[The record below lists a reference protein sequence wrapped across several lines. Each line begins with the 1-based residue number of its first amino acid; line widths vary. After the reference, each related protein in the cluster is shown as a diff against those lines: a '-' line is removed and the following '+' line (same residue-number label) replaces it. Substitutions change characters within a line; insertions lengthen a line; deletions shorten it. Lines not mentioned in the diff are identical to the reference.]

1 MSQNNPFTI
10 NQVKPKFK
18 SAAIHYITDKKIQGT
33 KALAL
38 SKIALTLIFLTFLF
52 LVIFSNQQANAD
64 CIVDG
69 VQFDIGG
76 RAGSGVTAVDRGNPI
91 TRTEIIGWDTTGDD
105 VSTCDVSH
113 LTNLYT
119 AFHGK
124 SSFNQDISS
133 WDTSNVQV
141 MNFIFSNASS
151 FNQDISSW
159 DVSNVQRMYGMF
171 QYASSFNQNI
181 GSWNTSSVTDMQYMF
196 YNATSF
202 NQNIGSWDT
211 SSVNT
216 MKAMFTSASSFNQ
229 NIGSWN
235 TSNVTLMHTMFM
247 LATSFNQNI
256 GSWNTSKVTDMT
268 GMFRSASSFNQD
280 IFNWDVS
287 NVTDNDIYA
296 SSYTMF
302 YGATQ
307 MISTYSDIISSSG
320 QLSENA
326 FNASPTLSSSTPADN
341 ASNVAR
347 DANIVLNFSE
357 NVTVQTGNITIKKT
371 TDNTI
376 FETISVAGGQVTGT
390 GTSQIT
396 INPSSNFDANTGY
409 YVLIAASAFDDA
421 DGGSYAGISSTTS
434 LNFTSTNVLPT
445 LSSSTPADDATS
457 VAIDTNIVLN
467 FSENVTAQSGNIIIY
482 KTDGST
488 VETID
493 VAGGQVTGTG
503 TSQITINPS
512 SNFDANTGYYVLIAA
527 SAFDDADG
535 GSYAGISST
544 TSLNFTSAN
553 VLPTLSSSTPA
564 DNATNVIKD
573 GTIVLNF
580 SENVVVGSGNI
591 TIKIASSDVSIETI
605 EVNNP
610 EVTGSGTSQITID
623 PQTNWGQNTEY
634 YVLID
639 GTAFVDAS
647 GGSYAGISS
656 TTALTFTV
664 ANDAPILNTSVP
676 ANNATS
682 VALDANIVLNFSE
695 NVTVQTGNI
704 IIKKTTD
711 NTIFETISVAD
722 TTKVTGTGT
731 NQITINPSSD
741 FVLNTDYYVLIDGT
755 AFDDANS
762 GSYAGI
768 GSTTALTFT
777 SFANVLP
784 TLTSS
789 TPADDATNVA
799 RDANIV
805 LNFSEN
811 VTVQTGNIIIK
822 KTTDNTIFETIDVAG
837 SKVTGTGTSQITI
850 NPSSNFEAE
859 TGYYVLIASTAFDD
873 TGSGSYAGISSTTA
887 LSFSVE
893 NMVDPTTDKDTTGSI
908 DTQSTQI
915 QSTFIKSIS
924 TVSTRLSYLRQN
936 RSRDNFAKNNI
947 KLEGGNVMLTSLV
960 KTISNSSTASP
971 KLNLTKL
978 IPDNWSPW
986 SEGSISLSK
995 IKNNSSEIES
1005 QSLAFGFDRKL
1016 NNNNLLGFA
1025 IQYGQSDTDV
1035 GTSGTGI
1042 DSKNYNLSLYQ
1053 TRPLNDDNFIEG
1065 LIGVGIIEKDLT
1077 RKSGSNTLTGS
1088 RDGAQIFGSINY
1100 GKTIDKGDFNLTP
1113 IARVDL
1119 GYTELDAYTETGTD
1133 ALSYDKQTV
1142 ESGMV
1147 SLGLEFNDIIKFSNS
1162 SFKPF
1167 GLVEYGLDFSNS
1179 SDVQMNYVSD
1189 TSTTYTYTQSVNS
1202 THLLTS
1208 EVGFNYEALENLNI
1222 KTSYKRIQGNEN
1234 EHIDTVKFAF
1244 KFKSRRETEYA
1255 MSLDGNEDFKTGF
1268 DITKNINGFD
1278 LNFNAN
1284 QSFNETFDREAKVSL
1299 SSVF

>member
-76 RAGSGVTAVDRGNPI
+76 RAGSGVTAVDRSNPI
-91 TRTEIIGWDTTGDD
+91 TLAEIKQWDTTGDD

-113 LTNLYT
+113 LEELQR
-119 AFHGK
+119 AFQHQN
-124 SSFNQDISS
+124 SFNQDIGS
-133 WDTSNVQV
+133 WDTSSVVNMQE
-141 MNFIFSNASS
+141 
-151 FNQDISSW
+151 
-159 DVSNVQRMYGMF
+159 MF
-171 QYASSFNQNI
+171 
-181 GSWNTSSVTDMQYMF
+181 G
-196 YNATSF
+196 NATSF
-202 NQNIGSWDT
+202 NQNISGWDTSSLSSTASMFGNATSFNQNISGWDT
-211 SSVNT
+211 SSVVN
-216 MKAMFTSASSFNQ
+216 MNYMFYGASSFNQ
-229 NIGSWN
+229 NIFIWDIS
-235 TSNVTLMHTMFM
+235 SVTKYSAVFNF
-247 LATSFNQNI
+247 ATE
-256 GSWNTSKVTDMT
+256 
-268 GMFRSASSFNQD
+268 
-280 IFNWDVS
+280 
-287 NVTDNDIYA
+287 
-296 SSYTMF
+296 
-302 YGATQ
+302 
-307 MISTYSDIISSSG
+307 MISTYSNFISSDGQIISLDAFSS
-320 QLSENA
+320 
-326 FNASPTLSSSTPADN
+326 SPTLSSSTPADN
-341 ASNVAR
+341 ATNVAL

-357 NVTVQTGNITIKKT
+357 NVTAQSGNITIKKT
-371 TDNTI
+371 SDNSI
-376 FETISVAGGQVTGT
+376 IETISVAGGQVTGT

-527 SAFDDADG
+527 SAFDDANS
-535 GSYAGISST
+535 GSYAGIGST
-544 TSLNFTSAN
+544 TALTFTSAN

-695 NVTVQTGNI
+695 NVTAQSGNI
-704 IIKKTTD
+704 IIKKAD

-960 KTISNSSTASP
+960 KTISNSNTTSP

-1025 IQYGQSDTDV
+1025 IQYGQSDTDI

-1255 MSLDGNEDFKTGF
+1255 MSLDGNEDFKAGF
-1268 DITKNINGFD
+1268 DISKNINGFD
-1278 LNFNAN
+1278 LKFNAN
-1284 QSFNETFDREAKVSL
+1284 QSFNETSDREAKVSL

>member
-18 SAAIHYITDKKIQGT
+18 SKAIHYIIDKEIKGA
-33 KALAL
+33 KALVL
-38 SKIALTLIFLTFLF
+38 SKIALTVIFLTFLF
-52 LVIFSNQQANAD
+52 LLIFSNQQANAG
-64 CIVDG
+64 CTVG
-69 VQFDIGG
+69 GNQYNIGG
-76 RAGSGVTAVDRGNPI
+76 RAGSGVTAVVQANGYINLARLQSWGLHTP
-91 TRTEIIGWDTTGDD
+91 DTDD
-105 VSTCDVSH
+105 VSTCDVSQITS
-113 LTNLYT
+113 LWGAFRNYPGERT
-119 AFHGK
+119 AN
-124 SSFNQDISS
+124 FNDDIG
-133 WDTSNVQV
+133 
-141 MNFIFSNASS
+141 
-151 FNQDISSW
+151 SW
-159 DVSNVQRMYGMF
+159 DVSNVTNMVMAF
-171 QYASSFNQNI
+171 QGASSFNPDI
-181 GSWNTSSVTDMQYMF
+181 SG
-196 YNATSF
+196 
-202 NQNIGSWDT
+202 WD
-211 SSVNT
+211 
-216 MKAMFTSASSFNQ
+216 
-229 NIGSWN
+229 
-235 TSNVTLMHTMFM
+235 TSNVTTMEYAFDN
-247 LATSFNQNI
+247 ASVFNSNI
-256 GSWNTSKVTDMT
+256 GS
-268 GMFRSASSFNQD
+268 
-280 IFNWDVS
+280 WDVS
-287 NVTDNDIYA
+287 NVTNFEKTFYRAFAFNGNISGWDTGSATNMKRMFTGHYGTTSAFNQDIWGWDISNVTDMYQ
-296 SSYTMF
+296 MF
-302 YGATQ
+302 YYAQGMLAAYPDKLNSNY
-307 MISTYSDIISSSG
+307 IVSSD
-320 QLSENA
+320 A
-326 FNASPTLSSSTPADN
+326 FNAS
-341 ASNVAR
+341 
-347 DANIVLNFSE
+347 
-357 NVTVQTGNITIKKT
+357 
-371 TDNTI
+371 
-376 FETISVAGGQVTGT
+376 
-390 GTSQIT
+390 
-396 INPSSNFDANTGY
+396 
-409 YVLIAASAFDDA
+409 
-421 DGGSYAGISSTTS
+421 
-434 LNFTSTNVLPT
+434 
-445 LSSSTPADDATS
+445 
-457 VAIDTNIVLN
+457 
-467 FSENVTAQSGNIIIY
+467 
-482 KTDGST
+482 
-488 VETID
+488 
-493 VAGGQVTGTG
+493 
-503 TSQITINPS
+503 
-512 SNFDANTGYYVLIAA
+512 
-527 SAFDDADG
+527 
-535 GSYAGISST
+535 
-544 TSLNFTSAN
+544 
-553 VLPTLSSSTPA
+553 PTLSSSTPA

-580 SENVVVGSGNI
+580 SKNVVVGSGNI
-591 TIKIASSDVSIETI
+591 TIKIASSGVSIETI

-623 PQTNWGQNTEY
+623 PQTNWVQNIEY

-639 GTAFVDAS
+639 ATAFDDTS
-647 GGSYAGISS
+647 GNSYEGISS

-664 ANDAPILNTSVP
+664 ANDTPILSTSVP

-695 NVTVQTGNI
+695 NVTAQSGNI
-704 IIKKTTD
+704 TIKKAD

-755 AFDDANS
+755 AFDDS
-762 GSYAGI
+762 SGGSYAGI
-768 GSTTALTFT
+768 GSATALTFT

-784 TLTSS
+784 TLSSS
-789 TPADDATNVA
+789 TPADDAPNVA

-811 VTVQTGNIIIK
+811 VTVQTGNITIK

-837 SKVTGTGTSQITI
+837 GQVTGTGTSQITI
-850 NPSSNFEAE
+850 NPSSNFDAE
-859 TGYYVLIASTAFDD
+859 TEYYVLIDGTAFDD

-893 NMVDPTTDKDTTGSI
+893 SMVDPTTDKDTTGSI
-908 DTQSTQI
+908 DAQSTQI

-936 RSRDNFAKNNI
+936 RSNDNFAKNNI

-960 KTISNSSTASP
+960 KTISNSNTASP

-1025 IQYGQSDTDV
+1025 IQYGQSDTDI

-1113 IARVDL
+1113 IARIDL

-1147 SLGLEFNDIIKFSNS
+1147 SLGLEFNDIINFSNS

-1255 MSLDGNEDFKTGF
+1255 MSLDGNEDLKTGF
-1268 DITKNINGFD
+1268 DISKNINGFD

>member
-1 MSQNNPFTI
+1 MKKLINNYSVSFLKKILIIFKINLLVITLFTSSAQAQVISVSTSSTVTI
-10 NQVKPKFK
+10 N
-18 SAAIHYITDKKIQGT
+18 
-33 KALAL
+33 
-38 SKIALTLIFLTFLF
+38 
-52 LVIFSNQQANAD
+52 SNEDFVVN
-64 CIVDG
+64 
-69 VQFDIGG
+69 
-76 RAGSGVTAVDRGNPI
+76 SGVTLSNTTSTANAGSSGSSIALNNFTNNGTMQGSDTGGNIMSAFNSSVKTTFINNGVMRGKDGINFYSSVDLTNNASKSIQGNDRAI
-91 TRTEIIGWDTTGDD
+91 HFLSGSTGTDLTNNGSIQGNYSSIKVYSGTTINSLTNGSTGTIGGTGCNNIIGIELLGTITT
-105 VSTCDVSH
+105 
-113 LTNLYT
+113 LTNNGSIRNCRSDIAAINGSSATITTLKNYGT
-119 AFHGK
+119 INNSNSSKSIAGTTVTNLHNSQSNFKFSGNLPSNYYIFIDGSNTGK
-124 SSFNQDISS
+124 ITFSSFGS
-133 WDTSNVQV
+133 TSLV
-141 MNFIFSNASS
+141 FGI
-151 FNQDISSW
+151 DP
-159 DVSNVQRMYGMF
+159 
-171 QYASSFNQNI
+171 
-181 GSWNTSSVTDMQYMF
+181 TS
-196 YNATSF
+196 
-202 NQNIGSWDT
+202 
-211 SSVNT
+211 
-216 MKAMFTSASSFNQ
+216 
-229 NIGSWN
+229 
-235 TSNVTLMHTMFM
+235 TL
-247 LATSFNQNI
+247 S
-256 GSWNTSKVTDMT
+256 T
-268 GMFRSASSFNQD
+268 G
-280 IFNWDVS
+280 
-287 NVTDNDIYA
+287 
-296 SSYTMF
+296 
-302 YGATQ
+302 
-307 MISTYSDIISSSG
+307 TYSAVVNGISSSNISSG
-320 QLSENA
+320 TSGTFGGKNWVLTNSSGTQWDLVVTDTTN
-326 FNASPTLSSSTPADN
+326 PTLSS
-341 ASNVAR
+341 
-347 DANIVLNFSE
+347 
-357 NVTVQTGNITIKKT
+357 
-371 TDNTI
+371 
-376 FETISVAGGQVTGT
+376 
-390 GTSQIT
+390 TS
-396 INPSSNFDANTGY
+396 
-409 YVLIAASAFDDA
+409 
-421 DGGSYAGISSTTS
+421 
-434 LNFTSTNVLPT
+434 
-445 LSSSTPADDATS
+445 PADD
-457 VAIDTNIVLN
+457 
-467 FSENVTAQSGNIIIY
+467 
-482 KTDGST
+482 
-488 VETID
+488 
-493 VAGGQVTGTG
+493 
-503 TSQITINPS
+503 
-512 SNFDANTGYYVLIAA
+512 
-527 SAFDDADG
+527 
-535 GSYAGISST
+535 
-544 TSLNFTSAN
+544 
-553 VLPTLSSSTPA
+553 
-564 DNATNVIKD
+564 ATNVIKD

-610 EVTGSGTSQITID
+610 EVTGSGTSQITIN

-639 GTAFVDAS
+639 GTAFDDAS
-647 GGSYAGISS
+647 GNSYAGISS
-656 TTALTFTV
+656 KTALTFTV
-664 ANDAPILNTSVP
+664 ANDTPISTSSVP

-695 NVTVQTGNI
+695 NVTAQSGNI
-704 IIKKTTD
+704 TIYETDGSTVETISVTDTDKVSGSGSSQITINPSSSFDSTDTGYYVLIAGSAFDDADGGSYAGISSTTALTFTSSAYALPTLSSSTPADNASNVARDANIVLNFSENVTAQSGNITIKKAD

-762 GSYAGI
+762 VSYAGI
-768 GSTTALTFT
+768 GSTTAL
-777 SFANVLP
+777 
-784 TLTSS
+784 
-789 TPADDATNVA
+789 
-799 RDANIV
+799 
-805 LNFSEN
+805 
-811 VTVQTGNIIIK
+811 
-822 KTTDNTIFETIDVAG
+822 
-837 SKVTGTGTSQITI
+837 
-850 NPSSNFEAE
+850 
-859 TGYYVLIASTAFDD
+859 
-873 TGSGSYAGISSTTA
+873 
-887 LSFSVE
+887 SFSVE
-893 NMVDPTTDKDTTGSI
+893 SMVDPTTDKDTTGSI
-908 DTQSTQI
+908 DAQSSQI

-936 RSRDNFAKNNI
+936 RSNDNFAKNNI

-960 KTISNSSTASP
+960 KAISSSSTASP

-986 SEGSISLSK
+986 SEGSISLLK

-1035 GTSGTGI
+1035 GTNGTGI

-1142 ESGMV
+1142 ESGRV

-1189 TSTTYTYTQSVNS
+1189 TSTTYTYTQTVNS

-1268 DITKNINGFD
+1268 DITKNINGLN

>member
-1 MSQNNPFTI
+1 MSQNNPFAI

-18 SAAIHYITDKKIQGT
+18 SKAIHYITDKEIKGA
-33 KALAL
+33 KALVL
-38 SKIALTLIFLTFLF
+38 SKVALTVIFLTFLF
-52 LVIFSNQQANAD
+52 LLIFSNQQANAD
-64 CIVDG
+64 CIIDG
-69 VQFDIGG
+69 VQYDIGG
-76 RAGSGVTAVDRGNPI
+76 RAGSGVTAVDHSRPI
-91 TRTEIIGWDTTGDD
+91 HLDAFSGWDTIGDD

-113 LTNLYT
+113 MTNLRG
-119 AFHGK
+119 AFHNK
-124 SSFNQDISS
+124 TSFNQDISS
-133 WDTSNVQV
+133 WDTGSARNMSN
-141 MNFIFSNASS
+141 MFYNNDS
-151 FNQDISSW
+151 FNQDISGW
-159 DVSNVQRMYGMF
+159 D
-171 QYASSFNQNI
+171 
-181 GSWNTSSVTDMQYMF
+181 TSSVTNISYMF
-196 YNATSF
+196 NDATAF
-202 NQNIGSWDT
+202 NQDINGWDTSSVTNISYMFSGATAFNGDISSWDT
-211 SSVNT
+211 SS
-216 MKAMFTSASSFNQ
+216 AMNMSYMFNGATAFNQ
-229 NIGSWN
+229 NISGWD
-235 TSNVTLMHTMFM
+235 TSS
-247 LATSFNQNI
+247 ATTFRY
-256 GSWNTSKVTDMT
+256 
-268 GMFRSASSFNQD
+268 MFRSASSFNQD
-280 IFNWDVS
+280 IFSWDTS
-287 NVTDNDIYA
+287 SVT
-296 SSYTMF
+296 TFVKMF
-302 YGATQ
+302 WNATA
-307 MISTYSDIISSSG
+307 MASTYSNISGSSG
-320 QLSENA
+320 ESYENL
-326 FNASPTLSSSTPADN
+326 FD
-341 ASNVAR
+341 
-347 DANIVLNFSE
+347 
-357 NVTVQTGNITIKKT
+357 
-371 TDNTI
+371 
-376 FETISVAGGQVTGT
+376 
-390 GTSQIT
+390 TS
-396 INPSSNFDANTGY
+396 
-409 YVLIAASAFDDA
+409 
-421 DGGSYAGISSTTS
+421 
-434 LNFTSTNVLPT
+434 
-445 LSSSTPADDATS
+445 
-457 VAIDTNIVLN
+457 
-467 FSENVTAQSGNIIIY
+467 
-482 KTDGST
+482 
-488 VETID
+488 
-493 VAGGQVTGTG
+493 
-503 TSQITINPS
+503 
-512 SNFDANTGYYVLIAA
+512 
-527 SAFDDADG
+527 
-535 GSYAGISST
+535 
-544 TSLNFTSAN
+544 
-553 VLPTLSSSTPA
+553 PTLSSSTPA

-580 SENVVVGSGNI
+580 SKNVVVGSGNI

-664 ANDAPILNTSVP
+664 ANDTPILSTSVP

-695 NVTVQTGNI
+695 NVTAQSGNI
-704 IIKKTTD
+704 TIKKAD

-755 AFDDANS
+755 AFDDS
-762 GSYAGI
+762 SGGSYAGI
-768 GSTTALTFT
+768 GSATALTFT

-784 TLTSS
+784 TLSSS
-789 TPADDATNVA
+789 TPADDAPNVA

-811 VTVQTGNIIIK
+811 VTVQTGNITIK

-850 NPSSNFEAE
+850 NPSSNFDAE
-859 TGYYVLIASTAFDD
+859 TEYYVLIDGTAFDD

-893 NMVDPTTDKDTTGSI
+893 SMVDPTTDKDTTGSI

-936 RSRDNFAKNNI
+936 RSKDNFAKNNI

-960 KTISNSSTASP
+960 KTISNSNTTSP

-1035 GTSGTGI
+1035 GTNGTGI

-1147 SLGLEFNDIIKFSNS
+1147 SLGLEFNDIINFSNS

-1255 MSLDGNEDFKTGF
+1255 MSLDGSEDLKTGF
-1268 DITKNINGFD
+1268 DISKNINGFD

-1284 QSFNETFDREAKVSL
+1284 QSFNETSDREAKVSL

>member
-1 MSQNNPFTI
+1 MNKINSINIFVSTI
-10 NQVKPKFK
+10 
-18 SAAIHYITDKKIQGT
+18 KK
-33 KALAL
+33 KL
-38 SKIALTLIFLTFLF
+38 LIFFIIQLF
-52 LVIFSNQQANAD
+52 IVNFYSVLYAQTITSNQTSTVNAE
-64 CIVDG
+64 
-69 VQFDIGG
+69 
-76 RAGSGVTAVDRGNPI
+76 AGDFIINSGVTISSGGTPAVNVTGVNVPNFTNNGTITAGNNSALNFTSLSSGAAI
-91 TRTEIIGWDTTGDD
+91 TNNGSMSGKDTIKILSRSAITNSSTGSITAT
-105 VSTCDVSH
+105 STAISFLSSSAGSTLVLNNTLSSSGH
-113 LTNLYT
+113 GLYFSSSGTIPSITIASGATITANYGITIKSGSTITLLTNNGTIAGGWFGIGMEGGAITTLKNLGTITSSSSRAQIYGGYSATITNFTNSQKDLEYGDSLPTNYTTLISSSSSYGSIIHYSGTAGST
-119 AFHGK
+119 AFTI
-124 SSFNQDISS
+124 D
-133 WDTSNVQV
+133 
-141 MNFIFSNASS
+141 A
-151 FNQDISSW
+151 
-159 DVSNVQRMYGMF
+159 
-171 QYASSFNQNI
+171 
-181 GSWNTSSVTDMQYMF
+181 TSSVTNNTRYSSMF
-196 YNATSF
+196 SNLTLSNISDATETGTFGGLSWALEENCSGGLDLVVGSVTSLVCPELSSSSPADDATNVALDANIVLNFNKSVVRQSGNITIKKTSDNSTVETISVADTDKVSGSGSSQITINPSSNFDASTGYYVLIASTAFDDTDGGSYAGITSTTALSF
-202 NQNIGSWDT
+202 T
-211 SSVNT
+211 SS
-216 MKAMFTSASSFNQ
+216 
-229 NIGSWN
+229 
-235 TSNVTLMHTMFM
+235 SNVL
-247 LATSFNQNI
+247 
-256 GSWNTSKVTDMT
+256 
-268 GMFRSASSFNQD
+268 
-280 IFNWDVS
+280 
-287 NVTDNDIYA
+287 
-296 SSYTMF
+296 
-302 YGATQ
+302 
-307 MISTYSDIISSSG
+307 
-320 QLSENA
+320 
-326 FNASPTLSSSTPADN
+326 PTLSSSTPADD
-341 ASNVAR
+341 ATNVAL

-357 NVTVQTGNITIKKT
+357 NVTAQSGNITIYKT
-371 TDNTI
+371 NGTTV
-376 FETISVAGGQVTGT
+376 EAISVADTDKVSGSGS
-390 GTSQIT
+390 SQIT

-409 YVLIAASAFDDA
+409 YVLIASTAFDD
-421 DGGSYAGISSTTS
+421 
-434 LNFTSTNVLPT
+434 V
-445 LSSSTPADDATS
+445 
-457 VAIDTNIVLN
+457 
-467 FSENVTAQSGNIIIY
+467 
-482 KTDGST
+482 
-488 VETID
+488 
-493 VAGGQVTGTG
+493 
-503 TSQITINPS
+503 
-512 SNFDANTGYYVLIAA
+512 
-527 SAFDDADG
+527 
-535 GSYAGISST
+535 
-544 TSLNFTSAN
+544 
-553 VLPTLSSSTPA
+553 
-564 DNATNVIKD
+564 
-573 GTIVLNF
+573 
-580 SENVVVGSGNI
+580 
-591 TIKIASSDVSIETI
+591 
-605 EVNNP
+605 
-610 EVTGSGTSQITID
+610 
-623 PQTNWGQNTEY
+623 
-634 YVLID
+634 
-639 GTAFVDAS
+639 S

-656 TTALTFTV
+656 TTALTFT
-664 ANDAPILNTSVP
+664 
-676 ANNATS
+676 
-682 VALDANIVLNFSE
+682 
-695 NVTVQTGNI
+695 
-704 IIKKTTD
+704 
-711 NTIFETISVAD
+711 
-722 TTKVTGTGT
+722 
-731 NQITINPSSD
+731 
-741 FVLNTDYYVLIDGT
+741 
-755 AFDDANS
+755 
-762 GSYAGI
+762 
-768 GSTTALTFT
+768 
-777 SFANVLP
+777 SFPNVLP
-784 TLTSS
+784 TLSSS

-811 VTVQTGNIIIK
+811 VIVQTGNITIK

-893 NMVDPTTDKDTTGSI
+893 SMVDPTTDKDTTGSI
-908 DTQSTQI
+908 DAQSSQI

-947 KLEGGNVMLTSLV
+947 KLERDNVMLTSLV
-960 KTISNSSTASP
+960 KAISSSSTASP

-995 IKNNSSEIES
+995 IGKNSSEIES

-1035 GTSGTGI
+1035 GTNGTGI

-1147 SLGLEFNDIIKFSNS
+1147 SLGLEFNNIIKFSNS

-1179 SDVQMNYVSD
+1179 SDVKMNYVSD

-1255 MSLDGNEDFKTGF
+1255 MSLDGNEDLKTGF
-1268 DITKNINGFD
+1268 DITKNING
-1278 LNFNAN
+1278 LNLSFNAN

>member
-33 KALAL
+33 KAMAL

-76 RAGSGVTAVDRGNPI
+76 RAGSGVTAVDRSNPI
-91 TRTEIIGWDTTGDD
+91 TLAEIKQWDTTGDD

-113 LTNLYT
+113 LEELQR
-119 AFHGK
+119 AFQHQN
-124 SSFNQDISS
+124 SFNQDIGS
-133 WDTSNVQV
+133 WDTSSVVNMQE
-141 MNFIFSNASS
+141 
-151 FNQDISSW
+151 
-159 DVSNVQRMYGMF
+159 MF
-171 QYASSFNQNI
+171 
-181 GSWNTSSVTDMQYMF
+181 G
-196 YNATSF
+196 NATSF
-202 NQNIGSWDT
+202 NQNISGWDTSSLSSTASMFGNATSFNQNISGWDT
-211 SSVNT
+211 SSVVN
-216 MKAMFTSASSFNQ
+216 MNYMFYGASSFNQ
-229 NIGSWN
+229 NIFIWDIS
-235 TSNVTLMHTMFM
+235 SVTKYSAVFNF
-247 LATSFNQNI
+247 ATE
-256 GSWNTSKVTDMT
+256 
-268 GMFRSASSFNQD
+268 
-280 IFNWDVS
+280 
-287 NVTDNDIYA
+287 
-296 SSYTMF
+296 
-302 YGATQ
+302 
-307 MISTYSDIISSSG
+307 MISTYSNFISSDGQIISLDAFSS
-320 QLSENA
+320 
-326 FNASPTLSSSTPADN
+326 SPTLSSSTPADN
-341 ASNVAR
+341 ATNVAL

-357 NVTVQTGNITIKKT
+357 NVTAQSGNITIKKT
-371 TDNTI
+371 SDNSI
-376 FETISVAGGQVTGT
+376 IETISVAGGQVTGT

-512 SNFDANTGYYVLIAA
+512 SNFEA
-527 SAFDDADG
+527 
-535 GSYAGISST
+535 
-544 TSLNFTSAN
+544 
-553 VLPTLSSSTPA
+553 
-564 DNATNVIKD
+564 
-573 GTIVLNF
+573 
-580 SENVVVGSGNI
+580 E
-591 TIKIASSDVSIETI
+591 
-605 EVNNP
+605 
-610 EVTGSGTSQITID
+610 
-623 PQTNWGQNTEY
+623 TEY

-639 GTAFVDAS
+639 G
-647 GGSYAGISS
+647 
-656 TTALTFTV
+656 
-664 ANDAPILNTSVP
+664 
-676 ANNATS
+676 
-682 VALDANIVLNFSE
+682 
-695 NVTVQTGNI
+695 
-704 IIKKTTD
+704 
-711 NTIFETISVAD
+711 
-722 TTKVTGTGT
+722 
-731 NQITINPSSD
+731 
-741 FVLNTDYYVLIDGT
+741 
-755 AFDDANS
+755 
-762 GSYAGI
+762 
-768 GSTTALTFT
+768 
-777 SFANVLP
+777 
-784 TLTSS
+784 
-789 TPADDATNVA
+789 
-799 RDANIV
+799 
-805 LNFSEN
+805 
-811 VTVQTGNIIIK
+811 
-822 KTTDNTIFETIDVAG
+822 
-837 SKVTGTGTSQITI
+837 
-850 NPSSNFEAE
+850 
-859 TGYYVLIASTAFDD
+859 TAFDD

-893 NMVDPTTDKDTTGSI
+893 SMVDPTTDKDTTGSI
-908 DTQSTQI
+908 DAQSTQI

-960 KTISNSSTASP
+960 KTISNSNTISP

-1025 IQYGQSDTDV
+1025 IQYGQSDTDI

-1077 RKSGSNTLTGS
+1077 RISGDNTLTGS
-1088 RDGAQIFGSINY
+1088 RKGAQIFGSINY

-1119 GYTELDAYTETGTD
+1119 GYTELDAYSEIGTD

-1147 SLGLEFNDIIKFSNS
+1147 SLGLEFNDIINFSNS

-1234 EHIDTVKFAF
+1234 EHIDTVKFSF

-1255 MSLDGNEDFKTGF
+1255 MSLDGNEDLKTGF
-1268 DITKNINGFD
+1268 DITKNING
-1278 LNFNAN
+1278 LNLSFNAN

>member
-18 SAAIHYITDKKIQGT
+18 SKAIHYIIDKEIKGA
-33 KALAL
+33 KALVL
-38 SKIALTLIFLTFLF
+38 SKVALTVIFLTFLF
-52 LVIFSNQQANAD
+52 LLIFSNQQANAD
-64 CIVDG
+64 CIIDG
-69 VQFDIGG
+69 VQYDIGG
-76 RAGSGVTAVDRGNPI
+76 RAGSGVTAVDHSRPI
-91 TRTEIIGWDTTGDD
+91 HLDAFSGWDTIGDD

-113 LTNLYT
+113 MTNLRG
-119 AFHGK
+119 AFHNK
-124 SSFNQDISS
+124 TSFNQDISS
-133 WDTSNVQV
+133 WDTGSARNMSN
-141 MNFIFSNASS
+141 MFYNNDS
-151 FNQDISSW
+151 FNQDISGW
-159 DVSNVQRMYGMF
+159 D
-171 QYASSFNQNI
+171 
-181 GSWNTSSVTDMQYMF
+181 TSSVTNISYMF
-196 YNATSF
+196 SGATAF
-202 NQNIGSWDT
+202 NQDINGWDTSSVTNISYMFSGATAFNGDISSWDT
-211 SSVNT
+211 SSMMN
-216 MKAMFTSASSFNQ
+216 MSYMFNGATAFNQ
-229 NIGSWN
+229 NISGWD
-235 TSNVTLMHTMFM
+235 TSS
-247 LATSFNQNI
+247 ATTFRY
-256 GSWNTSKVTDMT
+256 
-268 GMFRSASSFNQD
+268 MFRSASSFNQD
-280 IFNWDVS
+280 IFSWDTSSVTTFVKMFWNATAMASAYS
-287 NVTDNDIYA
+287 N
-296 SSYTMF
+296 
-302 YGATQ
+302 
-307 MISTYSDIISSSG
+307 ISGSSG
-320 QLSENA
+320 ESYENL
-326 FNASPTLSSSTPADN
+326 FD
-341 ASNVAR
+341 
-347 DANIVLNFSE
+347 
-357 NVTVQTGNITIKKT
+357 
-371 TDNTI
+371 
-376 FETISVAGGQVTGT
+376 
-390 GTSQIT
+390 TS
-396 INPSSNFDANTGY
+396 
-409 YVLIAASAFDDA
+409 
-421 DGGSYAGISSTTS
+421 
-434 LNFTSTNVLPT
+434 
-445 LSSSTPADDATS
+445 
-457 VAIDTNIVLN
+457 
-467 FSENVTAQSGNIIIY
+467 
-482 KTDGST
+482 
-488 VETID
+488 
-493 VAGGQVTGTG
+493 
-503 TSQITINPS
+503 
-512 SNFDANTGYYVLIAA
+512 
-527 SAFDDADG
+527 
-535 GSYAGISST
+535 
-544 TSLNFTSAN
+544 
-553 VLPTLSSSTPA
+553 PTLSSSTPA

-639 GTAFVDAS
+639 ATAFDDTS
-647 GGSYAGISS
+647 GNSYEGISS

-664 ANDAPILNTSVP
+664 ANDTPILSTSVP

-695 NVTVQTGNI
+695 NVTAQSGNI
-704 IIKKTTD
+704 TIKKAD

-755 AFDDANS
+755 AFDDS
-762 GSYAGI
+762 SGGSYAGI

-784 TLTSS
+784 TLSSS
-789 TPADDATNVA
+789 TPADDAPNVA

-811 VTVQTGNIIIK
+811 VTVQTGNITIK

-893 NMVDPTTDKDTTGSI
+893 SMVDPTTDKDTTGSI

-960 KTISNSSTASP
+960 KTISNSNTTSP

-1025 IQYGQSDTDV
+1025 IQYGQSDTDI

-1147 SLGLEFNDIIKFSNS
+1147 SLGLEFNDIINFSNS

-1255 MSLDGNEDFKTGF
+1255 MSLDGSEDLKTGF
-1268 DITKNINGFD
+1268 DVSKNINGFD

-1284 QSFNETFDREAKVSL
+1284 QSFNETSDREAKVSL

>member
-18 SAAIHYITDKKIQGT
+18 SKAIHYIIDKEIKGA
-33 KALAL
+33 KALVL
-38 SKIALTLIFLTFLF
+38 SKIALTVIFLTFLF
-52 LVIFSNQQANAD
+52 LLIFSNQQANAG
-64 CIVDG
+64 CTVG
-69 VQFDIGG
+69 GNQYNIGG
-76 RAGSGVTAVDRGNPI
+76 RAGSGVTAVVQANGYINLARLQSWGLHTP
-91 TRTEIIGWDTTGDD
+91 DTDD
-105 VSTCDVSH
+105 VSTCDVSQITS
-113 LTNLYT
+113 LWGAFRNYPGERT
-119 AFHGK
+119 AN
-124 SSFNQDISS
+124 FNDDIG
-133 WDTSNVQV
+133 
-141 MNFIFSNASS
+141 
-151 FNQDISSW
+151 SW
-159 DVSNVQRMYGMF
+159 DVSNVTNMVMAF
-171 QYASSFNQNI
+171 QGASSFNPDI
-181 GSWNTSSVTDMQYMF
+181 SG
-196 YNATSF
+196 
-202 NQNIGSWDT
+202 WD
-211 SSVNT
+211 
-216 MKAMFTSASSFNQ
+216 
-229 NIGSWN
+229 
-235 TSNVTLMHTMFM
+235 TSNVTTMEYAFDN
-247 LATSFNQNI
+247 ASVFNSNI
-256 GSWNTSKVTDMT
+256 GS
-268 GMFRSASSFNQD
+268 
-280 IFNWDVS
+280 WDVS
-287 NVTDNDIYA
+287 NVTNFEKTFYRAFAFNGNISGWDTGSATNMKRMFTGHYGTTSAFNQDIWGWDISNVTDMYQ
-296 SSYTMF
+296 MF
-302 YGATQ
+302 YYAQGMLAAYPDKLNSNY
-307 MISTYSDIISSSG
+307 IVSSD
-320 QLSENA
+320 A
-326 FNASPTLSSSTPADN
+326 FNAS
-341 ASNVAR
+341 
-347 DANIVLNFSE
+347 
-357 NVTVQTGNITIKKT
+357 
-371 TDNTI
+371 
-376 FETISVAGGQVTGT
+376 
-390 GTSQIT
+390 
-396 INPSSNFDANTGY
+396 
-409 YVLIAASAFDDA
+409 
-421 DGGSYAGISSTTS
+421 
-434 LNFTSTNVLPT
+434 
-445 LSSSTPADDATS
+445 
-457 VAIDTNIVLN
+457 
-467 FSENVTAQSGNIIIY
+467 
-482 KTDGST
+482 
-488 VETID
+488 
-493 VAGGQVTGTG
+493 
-503 TSQITINPS
+503 
-512 SNFDANTGYYVLIAA
+512 
-527 SAFDDADG
+527 
-535 GSYAGISST
+535 
-544 TSLNFTSAN
+544 
-553 VLPTLSSSTPA
+553 PTLSSSTPA

-580 SENVVVGSGNI
+580 SKNVVVGSGNI
-591 TIKIASSDVSIETI
+591 TIKIASSGVSIETI

-623 PQTNWGQNTEY
+623 PQTNWVQNIEY

-639 GTAFVDAS
+639 ATAFDDTS
-647 GGSYAGISS
+647 GNSYEGISS

-664 ANDAPILNTSVP
+664 ANDTPILSTSVP

-695 NVTVQTGNI
+695 NVTAQSGNI
-704 IIKKTTD
+704 IIKKAD

-755 AFDDANS
+755 AFDDS
-762 GSYAGI
+762 SGGSYAGI
-768 GSTTALTFT
+768 GSATALTFT

-784 TLTSS
+784 TLSSS
-789 TPADDATNVA
+789 TPADDAPNVA

-811 VTVQTGNIIIK
+811 VTVQTGNITIK

-837 SKVTGTGTSQITI
+837 GQVTGTGTSQITI
-850 NPSSNFEAE
+850 NPSSNFDAE
-859 TGYYVLIASTAFDD
+859 TEYYVLIDGTAFDD

-893 NMVDPTTDKDTTGSI
+893 SMVDPTTDKDTTGSI
-908 DTQSTQI
+908 DAQSTQI

-936 RSRDNFAKNNI
+936 RSNDNFAKNNI

-960 KTISNSSTASP
+960 KTISNSNTASP

-1025 IQYGQSDTDV
+1025 IQYGQSDTDI

-1147 SLGLEFNDIIKFSNS
+1147 SLGLEFNDIINFSNS

-1255 MSLDGNEDFKTGF
+1255 MSLDGNEDLKTGF
-1268 DITKNINGFD
+1268 DISKNINGFD

>member
-1 MSQNNPFTI
+1 MSQNNPFAI

-18 SAAIHYITDKKIQGT
+18 SKAIHYITDKEIKGA
-33 KALAL
+33 KALVL
-38 SKIALTLIFLTFLF
+38 SKVALTVIFLTFLF
-52 LVIFSNQQANAD
+52 LLIFSNQQANAD
-64 CIVDG
+64 CIIDG
-69 VQFDIGG
+69 VQYDIGG
-76 RAGSGVTAVDRGNPI
+76 RAGSGVTAVDHSRPI
-91 TRTEIIGWDTTGDD
+91 HLDAFSGWDTIGDD

-113 LTNLYT
+113 MTNLRG
-119 AFHGK
+119 AFHNK
-124 SSFNQDISS
+124 TSFNQDISS
-133 WDTSNVQV
+133 WDTGSARNMSN
-141 MNFIFSNASS
+141 MFYNNDS
-151 FNQDISSW
+151 FNQDISGW
-159 DVSNVQRMYGMF
+159 D
-171 QYASSFNQNI
+171 
-181 GSWNTSSVTDMQYMF
+181 TSSVTNISYMF
-196 YNATSF
+196 NDATAF
-202 NQNIGSWDT
+202 NQDINGWDTSSVTNISYMFSGATAFNGDISSWDT
-211 SSVNT
+211 SS
-216 MKAMFTSASSFNQ
+216 AMNMSYMFNGATAFNQ
-229 NIGSWN
+229 NISGWD
-235 TSNVTLMHTMFM
+235 TSS
-247 LATSFNQNI
+247 ATTFRY
-256 GSWNTSKVTDMT
+256 
-268 GMFRSASSFNQD
+268 MFRSASSFNQD
-280 IFNWDVS
+280 IFSWDTS
-287 NVTDNDIYA
+287 SVT
-296 SSYTMF
+296 TFVKMF
-302 YGATQ
+302 WNATA
-307 MISTYSDIISSSG
+307 MASTYSNISGSSG
-320 QLSENA
+320 ESYENL
-326 FNASPTLSSSTPADN
+326 FD
-341 ASNVAR
+341 
-347 DANIVLNFSE
+347 
-357 NVTVQTGNITIKKT
+357 
-371 TDNTI
+371 
-376 FETISVAGGQVTGT
+376 
-390 GTSQIT
+390 TS
-396 INPSSNFDANTGY
+396 
-409 YVLIAASAFDDA
+409 
-421 DGGSYAGISSTTS
+421 
-434 LNFTSTNVLPT
+434 
-445 LSSSTPADDATS
+445 
-457 VAIDTNIVLN
+457 
-467 FSENVTAQSGNIIIY
+467 
-482 KTDGST
+482 
-488 VETID
+488 
-493 VAGGQVTGTG
+493 
-503 TSQITINPS
+503 
-512 SNFDANTGYYVLIAA
+512 
-527 SAFDDADG
+527 
-535 GSYAGISST
+535 
-544 TSLNFTSAN
+544 
-553 VLPTLSSSTPA
+553 PTLSSSTPA

-580 SENVVVGSGNI
+580 SKNVVVGSGNI

-639 GTAFVDAS
+639 ATAFDDTS
-647 GGSYAGISS
+647 GNSYEGISS

-664 ANDAPILNTSVP
+664 ANDTPILSTSVP

-695 NVTVQTGNI
+695 NVTAQSGNI
-704 IIKKTTD
+704 TIKKAD

-784 TLTSS
+784 TLSSS
-789 TPADDATNVA
+789 TPADDAPNVA

-811 VTVQTGNIIIK
+811 VTAQSGNITIK

-893 NMVDPTTDKDTTGSI
+893 SMVDPTTDKDTTGSI

-960 KTISNSSTASP
+960 KTISNSNTTSP

-1035 GTSGTGI
+1035 GTNGTGI

-1147 SLGLEFNDIIKFSNS
+1147 SLGLEFNDIINFSNS

-1255 MSLDGNEDFKTGF
+1255 MSLDGSEDLKTGF
-1268 DITKNINGFD
+1268 DISKNINGFD

-1284 QSFNETFDREAKVSL
+1284 QSFNETSDQAANVSL
-1299 SSVF
+1299 SRSF

>member
-18 SAAIHYITDKKIQGT
+18 SKAIHYIIDKEIKGA
-33 KALAL
+33 KALVL
-38 SKIALTLIFLTFLF
+38 SKIALTVIFLTFLF
-52 LVIFSNQQANAD
+52 LLIFSNQQANAG
-64 CIVDG
+64 CTVG
-69 VQFDIGG
+69 GNQYNIGG
-76 RAGSGVTAVDRGNPI
+76 RAGSGVTAVVQANGYINLARLQSWGLHTP
-91 TRTEIIGWDTTGDD
+91 DTDD
-105 VSTCDVSH
+105 VSTCDVSQITS
-113 LTNLYT
+113 LWGAFRNYPGERT
-119 AFHGK
+119 AN
-124 SSFNQDISS
+124 FNDDIG
-133 WDTSNVQV
+133 
-141 MNFIFSNASS
+141 
-151 FNQDISSW
+151 SW
-159 DVSNVQRMYGMF
+159 DVSNVTNMVMAF
-171 QYASSFNQNI
+171 QGASSFNPDI
-181 GSWNTSSVTDMQYMF
+181 SG
-196 YNATSF
+196 
-202 NQNIGSWDT
+202 WD
-211 SSVNT
+211 
-216 MKAMFTSASSFNQ
+216 
-229 NIGSWN
+229 
-235 TSNVTLMHTMFM
+235 TSNVTTMEYAFDN
-247 LATSFNQNI
+247 ASVFNSNI
-256 GSWNTSKVTDMT
+256 GS
-268 GMFRSASSFNQD
+268 
-280 IFNWDVS
+280 WDVS
-287 NVTDNDIYA
+287 NVTNFEKTFYRAFAFNGNISGWDTGSATNMKRMFTGHYGTTSAFNQDIWGWDISNVTDMYQ
-296 SSYTMF
+296 MF
-302 YGATQ
+302 YYAQGMLAAYPDKLNSNY
-307 MISTYSDIISSSG
+307 IVSSD
-320 QLSENA
+320 A

-341 ASNVAR
+341 A
-347 DANIVLNFSE
+347 
-357 NVTVQTGNITIKKT
+357 
-371 TDNTI
+371 
-376 FETISVAGGQVTGT
+376 
-390 GTSQIT
+390 
-396 INPSSNFDANTGY
+396 
-409 YVLIAASAFDDA
+409 
-421 DGGSYAGISSTTS
+421 
-434 LNFTSTNVLPT
+434 TNV
-445 LSSSTPADDATS
+445 
-457 VAIDTNIVLN
+457 V
-467 FSENVTAQSGNIIIY
+467 
-482 KTDGST
+482 
-488 VETID
+488 
-493 VAGGQVTGTG
+493 
-503 TSQITINPS
+503 
-512 SNFDANTGYYVLIAA
+512 
-527 SAFDDADG
+527 
-535 GSYAGISST
+535 
-544 TSLNFTSAN
+544 
-553 VLPTLSSSTPA
+553 
-564 DNATNVIKD
+564 KD

-580 SENVVVGSGNI
+580 SKNVVVGSGNI
-591 TIKIASSDVSIETI
+591 TIKIASSGVSIETI

-639 GTAFVDAS
+639 ATAFDDTS
-647 GGSYAGISS
+647 GNSYEGISS

-664 ANDAPILNTSVP
+664 ANDTPILSTSVP

-695 NVTVQTGNI
+695 NVTAQSGNI
-704 IIKKTTD
+704 IIKKAD

-755 AFDDANS
+755 AFDDS
-762 GSYAGI
+762 SGGSYAGI

-784 TLTSS
+784 TLSSS
-789 TPADDATNVA
+789 TPADDAPNVA

-811 VTVQTGNIIIK
+811 VTVQTGNITIK

-837 SKVTGTGTSQITI
+837 GQVTGTGTSQITI

-859 TGYYVLIASTAFDD
+859 TEYYVLIDGTAFDD

-893 NMVDPTTDKDTTGSI
+893 SMVDPTTDKDTTGSI
-908 DTQSTQI
+908 DAQSTQI

-936 RSRDNFAKNNI
+936 RSNDNFAKNNI

-960 KTISNSSTASP
+960 KTISNSNTASP

-1025 IQYGQSDTDV
+1025 IQYGQSDTDI

-1113 IARVDL
+1113 IARIDL

-1147 SLGLEFNDIIKFSNS
+1147 SLGLEFNDIINFSNS

-1255 MSLDGNEDFKTGF
+1255 MSLDGNEDLKTGF
-1268 DITKNINGFD
+1268 DISKNINGFD

>member
-76 RAGSGVTAVDRGNPI
+76 RAGSGVTAVDRSNPI
-91 TRTEIIGWDTTGDD
+91 TLAEIKQWDTTGDD

-113 LTNLYT
+113 LEELQR
-119 AFHGK
+119 AFQHQN
-124 SSFNQDISS
+124 SFNQDIGS
-133 WDTSNVQV
+133 WDTSSVVNMQE
-141 MNFIFSNASS
+141 
-151 FNQDISSW
+151 
-159 DVSNVQRMYGMF
+159 MF
-171 QYASSFNQNI
+171 
-181 GSWNTSSVTDMQYMF
+181 G
-196 YNATSF
+196 NATSF
-202 NQNIGSWDT
+202 NQNISGWDTSSLSSTASMFGNATSFNQNISGWDT
-211 SSVNT
+211 SSVVN
-216 MKAMFTSASSFNQ
+216 MNYMFYGASSFNQ
-229 NIGSWN
+229 NIFIWDIS
-235 TSNVTLMHTMFM
+235 SVTKYSAVFNF
-247 LATSFNQNI
+247 ATE
-256 GSWNTSKVTDMT
+256 
-268 GMFRSASSFNQD
+268 
-280 IFNWDVS
+280 
-287 NVTDNDIYA
+287 
-296 SSYTMF
+296 
-302 YGATQ
+302 
-307 MISTYSDIISSSG
+307 MISTYSNFISSDGQIISLDAFSS
-320 QLSENA
+320 
-326 FNASPTLSSSTPADN
+326 SPTLSSSTPADN
-341 ASNVAR
+341 ATNVAL

-357 NVTVQTGNITIKKT
+357 NVTAQSGNITIKKT
-371 TDNTI
+371 SDNSI
-376 FETISVAGGQVTGT
+376 IETISVAGGQVTGT

-527 SAFDDADG
+527 SAFNDANS
-535 GSYAGISST
+535 GSYAGIGST
-544 TSLNFTSAN
+544 TALTFTSAN

-695 NVTVQTGNI
+695 NVTAQSGNI
-704 IIKKTTD
+704 IIKKAD

-960 KTISNSSTASP
+960 KTISNSNTISP

-1025 IQYGQSDTDV
+1025 IQYGQSDTDI

-1255 MSLDGNEDFKTGF
+1255 MSLDGNEDLKTGF
-1268 DITKNINGFD
+1268 DISKNINGFD
-1278 LNFNAN
+1278 LKFNAN

>member
-1 MSQNNPFTI
+1 MSQNNPFAI

-18 SAAIHYITDKKIQGT
+18 SKAIHYITDKEIKGA
-33 KALAL
+33 KALVL
-38 SKIALTLIFLTFLF
+38 SKVALTVIFLTFLF
-52 LVIFSNQQANAD
+52 LLIFSNQQANAD
-64 CIVDG
+64 CIIDG
-69 VQFDIGG
+69 VQYDIGG
-76 RAGSGVTAVDRGNPI
+76 RAGSGVTAVDHSRPI
-91 TRTEIIGWDTTGDD
+91 HLDAFSGWDTIGDD

-113 LTNLYT
+113 MTNLRG
-119 AFHGK
+119 AFHNK
-124 SSFNQDISS
+124 TSFNQDISS
-133 WDTSNVQV
+133 WDTGSARNMSN
-141 MNFIFSNASS
+141 MFYNNDS
-151 FNQDISSW
+151 FNQDISGW
-159 DVSNVQRMYGMF
+159 D
-171 QYASSFNQNI
+171 
-181 GSWNTSSVTDMQYMF
+181 TSSVTNISYMF
-196 YNATSF
+196 NDATAF
-202 NQNIGSWDT
+202 NQDINGWDTSSVTNISYMFSGATAFNGDISSWDT
-211 SSVNT
+211 SSMMN
-216 MKAMFTSASSFNQ
+216 MSYMFNGATAFNQ
-229 NIGSWN
+229 NISGWD
-235 TSNVTLMHTMFM
+235 TSS
-247 LATSFNQNI
+247 ATTFRY
-256 GSWNTSKVTDMT
+256 
-268 GMFRSASSFNQD
+268 MFRSASSFNQD
-280 IFNWDVS
+280 IFSWDTSSVTTFVKMFWNATAMASAYS
-287 NVTDNDIYA
+287 N
-296 SSYTMF
+296 
-302 YGATQ
+302 
-307 MISTYSDIISSSG
+307 ISGSSG
-320 QLSENA
+320 ESYENL
-326 FNASPTLSSSTPADN
+326 FD
-341 ASNVAR
+341 
-347 DANIVLNFSE
+347 
-357 NVTVQTGNITIKKT
+357 
-371 TDNTI
+371 
-376 FETISVAGGQVTGT
+376 
-390 GTSQIT
+390 TS
-396 INPSSNFDANTGY
+396 
-409 YVLIAASAFDDA
+409 
-421 DGGSYAGISSTTS
+421 
-434 LNFTSTNVLPT
+434 
-445 LSSSTPADDATS
+445 
-457 VAIDTNIVLN
+457 
-467 FSENVTAQSGNIIIY
+467 
-482 KTDGST
+482 
-488 VETID
+488 
-493 VAGGQVTGTG
+493 
-503 TSQITINPS
+503 
-512 SNFDANTGYYVLIAA
+512 
-527 SAFDDADG
+527 
-535 GSYAGISST
+535 
-544 TSLNFTSAN
+544 
-553 VLPTLSSSTPA
+553 PTLSSSTPA

-639 GTAFVDAS
+639 ATAFDDTS
-647 GGSYAGISS
+647 GNSYEGISS

-664 ANDAPILNTSVP
+664 ANDTPILSTSVP

-695 NVTVQTGNI
+695 NVTAQSGNI
-704 IIKKTTD
+704 TIKKAD

-755 AFDDANS
+755 AFDDS
-762 GSYAGI
+762 SGGSYAGI
-768 GSTTALTFT
+768 GSATALTFT

-784 TLTSS
+784 TLSSS
-789 TPADDATNVA
+789 TPADDAPNVA

-811 VTVQTGNIIIK
+811 VTVQTGNITIK

-850 NPSSNFEAE
+850 NPSSNFDAE
-859 TGYYVLIASTAFDD
+859 TEYYVLIDGTAFDD

-893 NMVDPTTDKDTTGSI
+893 SMVDPTTDKDTTGSI
-908 DTQSTQI
+908 DAQSTQI

-936 RSRDNFAKNNI
+936 RSRDNFAKNDI

-960 KTISNSSTASP
+960 KTISNSNTTSP

-1025 IQYGQSDTDV
+1025 IQYGQSDTDI

-1065 LIGVGIIEKDLT
+1065 LIGVGIIEKNLT
-1077 RKSGSNTLTGS
+1077 RKSGDNTLTGS

-1147 SLGLEFNDIIKFSNS
+1147 SLGLEFNDIINFSNS

-1255 MSLDGNEDFKTGF
+1255 MSLDGNEDLKTGF
-1268 DITKNINGFD
+1268 DISKNINGFD
-1278 LNFNAN
+1278 LKFNAN
-1284 QSFNETFDREAKVSL
+1284 QSFNETSDREAKVSL

>member
-1 MSQNNPFTI
+1 MSQNNPFAI

-18 SAAIHYITDKKIQGT
+18 SKAIHYITDKEIKGA
-33 KALAL
+33 KALVL
-38 SKIALTLIFLTFLF
+38 SKVALTVIFLTFLF
-52 LVIFSNQQANAD
+52 LLIFSNQQANAD
-64 CIVDG
+64 CIIDG
-69 VQFDIGG
+69 VQYDIGG
-76 RAGSGVTAVDRGNPI
+76 RAGSGVTAVDHSRPI
-91 TRTEIIGWDTTGDD
+91 HLDAFSGWDTIGDD

-113 LTNLYT
+113 MTNLRG
-119 AFHGK
+119 AFHNK
-124 SSFNQDISS
+124 TSFNQDISS
-133 WDTSNVQV
+133 WDTGSARNMSN
-141 MNFIFSNASS
+141 MFYNNDS
-151 FNQDISSW
+151 FNQDISGW
-159 DVSNVQRMYGMF
+159 D
-171 QYASSFNQNI
+171 
-181 GSWNTSSVTDMQYMF
+181 TSSVTNISYMF
-196 YNATSF
+196 NDATAF
-202 NQNIGSWDT
+202 NQDINGWDTSSVTNISYMFSGATAFNGDISSWDT
-211 SSVNT
+211 SS
-216 MKAMFTSASSFNQ
+216 AMNMSYMFNGATAFNQ
-229 NIGSWN
+229 NISGWD
-235 TSNVTLMHTMFM
+235 TSS
-247 LATSFNQNI
+247 ATTFRY
-256 GSWNTSKVTDMT
+256 
-268 GMFRSASSFNQD
+268 MFRSASSFNQD
-280 IFNWDVS
+280 IFSWDTS
-287 NVTDNDIYA
+287 SVT
-296 SSYTMF
+296 TFVKMF
-302 YGATQ
+302 WNATA
-307 MISTYSDIISSSG
+307 MASTYSNISGSSG
-320 QLSENA
+320 ESYENL
-326 FNASPTLSSSTPADN
+326 FD
-341 ASNVAR
+341 
-347 DANIVLNFSE
+347 
-357 NVTVQTGNITIKKT
+357 
-371 TDNTI
+371 
-376 FETISVAGGQVTGT
+376 
-390 GTSQIT
+390 TS
-396 INPSSNFDANTGY
+396 
-409 YVLIAASAFDDA
+409 
-421 DGGSYAGISSTTS
+421 
-434 LNFTSTNVLPT
+434 
-445 LSSSTPADDATS
+445 
-457 VAIDTNIVLN
+457 
-467 FSENVTAQSGNIIIY
+467 
-482 KTDGST
+482 
-488 VETID
+488 
-493 VAGGQVTGTG
+493 
-503 TSQITINPS
+503 
-512 SNFDANTGYYVLIAA
+512 
-527 SAFDDADG
+527 
-535 GSYAGISST
+535 
-544 TSLNFTSAN
+544 
-553 VLPTLSSSTPA
+553 PTLSSSTPA

-580 SENVVVGSGNI
+580 SKNVVVGSGNI

-639 GTAFVDAS
+639 ATAFDDTS
-647 GGSYAGISS
+647 GNSYEGISS

-664 ANDAPILNTSVP
+664 ANDTPILSTSVP

-695 NVTVQTGNI
+695 NVTAQSGNI
-704 IIKKTTD
+704 TIKKAD

-784 TLTSS
+784 TLSSS
-789 TPADDATNVA
+789 TPADDAPNVA

-811 VTVQTGNIIIK
+811 VTAQSGNITIK

-859 TGYYVLIASTAFDD
+859 TEYYVLIDGTAFDD

-893 NMVDPTTDKDTTGSI
+893 SMVDPTTDKDTTGSI

-960 KTISNSSTASP
+960 KTISNSNTISP

-1035 GTSGTGI
+1035 GTNGTGI

-1255 MSLDGNEDFKTGF
+1255 MSLDGSEDLKTGF
-1268 DITKNINGFD
+1268 DISKNINGFD

-1284 QSFNETFDREAKVSL
+1284 QSFNETSDQAANVSL
-1299 SSVF
+1299 SRSF

>member
-76 RAGSGVTAVDRGNPI
+76 RAGSGVTAVDRSNPI
-91 TRTEIIGWDTTGDD
+91 TLAEIKQWDTTGDD

-113 LTNLYT
+113 LEELQR
-119 AFHGK
+119 AFQHQN
-124 SSFNQDISS
+124 SFNQDIGS
-133 WDTSNVQV
+133 WDTSSVVNMQE
-141 MNFIFSNASS
+141 
-151 FNQDISSW
+151 
-159 DVSNVQRMYGMF
+159 MF
-171 QYASSFNQNI
+171 
-181 GSWNTSSVTDMQYMF
+181 G
-196 YNATSF
+196 NATSF
-202 NQNIGSWDT
+202 NQNISGWDTSSLSSTASMFGNATSFNQNISGWDT
-211 SSVNT
+211 SSVVN
-216 MKAMFTSASSFNQ
+216 MNYMFYGASSFNQ
-229 NIGSWN
+229 NIFIWDIS
-235 TSNVTLMHTMFM
+235 SVTKYSAVFNF
-247 LATSFNQNI
+247 ATE
-256 GSWNTSKVTDMT
+256 
-268 GMFRSASSFNQD
+268 
-280 IFNWDVS
+280 
-287 NVTDNDIYA
+287 
-296 SSYTMF
+296 
-302 YGATQ
+302 
-307 MISTYSDIISSSG
+307 MISTYSNFISSDGQIISLDAFSS
-320 QLSENA
+320 
-326 FNASPTLSSSTPADN
+326 SPTLSSSTPADN
-341 ASNVAR
+341 ATNVAL

-357 NVTVQTGNITIKKT
+357 NVTAQSGNITIKKT
-371 TDNTI
+371 SDNSI
-376 FETISVAGGQVTGT
+376 IETISVAGGQVTGT

-527 SAFDDADG
+527 SAFDDANS
-535 GSYAGISST
+535 GSYAGIGST
-544 TSLNFTSAN
+544 TALTFTSAN

-695 NVTVQTGNI
+695 NVTAQSGNI
-704 IIKKTTD
+704 TIKKAD

-784 TLTSS
+784 TLSSS

-960 KTISNSSTASP
+960 KTISNSNTISP
-971 KLNLTKL
+971 KLSLTKL

-1025 IQYGQSDTDV
+1025 IQYGQSDTDI

-1255 MSLDGNEDFKTGF
+1255 MSLDGSEDLKTGF

-1278 LNFNAN
+1278 LKFNAN
-1284 QSFNETFDREAKVSL
+1284 QSFNETSDREAKVSL

>member
-1 MSQNNPFTI
+1 MSQNNPFAI

-18 SAAIHYITDKKIQGT
+18 SKAIHYITDKEIKGA
-33 KALAL
+33 KALVL
-38 SKIALTLIFLTFLF
+38 SKVALTVIFLTFLF
-52 LVIFSNQQANAD
+52 LLIFSNQQANAD
-64 CIVDG
+64 CIIDG
-69 VQFDIGG
+69 VQYDIGG
-76 RAGSGVTAVDRGNPI
+76 RAGSGVTAVDHSRPI
-91 TRTEIIGWDTTGDD
+91 HLDAFSGWDTIGDD

-113 LTNLYT
+113 MTNLRG
-119 AFHGK
+119 AFHNK
-124 SSFNQDISS
+124 TSFNQDISS
-133 WDTSNVQV
+133 WDTGSARNMSN
-141 MNFIFSNASS
+141 MFYNNDS
-151 FNQDISSW
+151 FNQDISGW
-159 DVSNVQRMYGMF
+159 D
-171 QYASSFNQNI
+171 
-181 GSWNTSSVTDMQYMF
+181 TSSVTNISYMF
-196 YNATSF
+196 NDATAF
-202 NQNIGSWDT
+202 NQDINGWDTSSVTNISYMFSGATAFNGDISSWDT
-211 SSVNT
+211 SSVTN
-216 MKAMFTSASSFNQ
+216 MSYMFNGATAFNQ
-229 NIGSWN
+229 NISGWD
-235 TSNVTLMHTMFM
+235 TSS
-247 LATSFNQNI
+247 ATTFRY
-256 GSWNTSKVTDMT
+256 
-268 GMFRSASSFNQD
+268 MFRSASSFNQD
-280 IFNWDVS
+280 IFSWDTS
-287 NVTDNDIYA
+287 SVT
-296 SSYTMF
+296 TFVKMF
-302 YGATQ
+302 WNATA
-307 MISTYSDIISSSG
+307 MASTYSNISGSSG
-320 QLSENA
+320 ESYENL
-326 FNASPTLSSSTPADN
+326 FD
-341 ASNVAR
+341 
-347 DANIVLNFSE
+347 
-357 NVTVQTGNITIKKT
+357 
-371 TDNTI
+371 
-376 FETISVAGGQVTGT
+376 
-390 GTSQIT
+390 TS
-396 INPSSNFDANTGY
+396 
-409 YVLIAASAFDDA
+409 
-421 DGGSYAGISSTTS
+421 
-434 LNFTSTNVLPT
+434 
-445 LSSSTPADDATS
+445 
-457 VAIDTNIVLN
+457 
-467 FSENVTAQSGNIIIY
+467 
-482 KTDGST
+482 
-488 VETID
+488 
-493 VAGGQVTGTG
+493 
-503 TSQITINPS
+503 
-512 SNFDANTGYYVLIAA
+512 
-527 SAFDDADG
+527 
-535 GSYAGISST
+535 
-544 TSLNFTSAN
+544 
-553 VLPTLSSSTPA
+553 PTLSSSTPA

-639 GTAFVDAS
+639 ATAFDDTS
-647 GGSYAGISS
+647 GNSYEGISS

-664 ANDAPILNTSVP
+664 ANDTPILSTSVP

-695 NVTVQTGNI
+695 NVTAQSGNI
-704 IIKKTTD
+704 TIKKAD

-755 AFDDANS
+755 AFDDS
-762 GSYAGI
+762 SGGSYAGI
-768 GSTTALTFT
+768 GSATALTFT

-784 TLTSS
+784 TLSSS
-789 TPADDATNVA
+789 TPADDAPNVA

-811 VTVQTGNIIIK
+811 VTVQTGNITIK

-850 NPSSNFEAE
+850 NPSSNFDAE
-859 TGYYVLIASTAFDD
+859 TEYYVLIDGTAFDD

-893 NMVDPTTDKDTTGSI
+893 SMVDPTTDKDTTGSI

-936 RSRDNFAKNNI
+936 RSKDNFAKNNI

-960 KTISNSSTASP
+960 KTISNSNTTSP

-1025 IQYGQSDTDV
+1025 IQYGQSDTDI

-1077 RKSGSNTLTGS
+1077 RKNGDNTLTGS

-1255 MSLDGNEDFKTGF
+1255 MSLDGSEDLKTGF
-1268 DITKNINGFD
+1268 DISKNINGFD

>member
-1 MSQNNPFTI
+1 MSQNNPFAI

-18 SAAIHYITDKKIQGT
+18 SEAIHYIADKEIKGAKT
-33 KALAL
+33 LVL
-38 SKIALTLIFLTFLF
+38 SKVALTVIFLTFLF
-52 LVIFSNQQANAD
+52 LLIFSNQQANAD
-64 CIVDG
+64 CIIDG
-69 VQFDIGG
+69 VQYDIGG
-76 RAGSGVTAVDRGNPI
+76 RAGSGVTAVVQANGYINLARLQSWGLHTP
-91 TRTEIIGWDTTGDD
+91 DTDD
-105 VSTCDVSH
+105 VSTCDVSQITS
-113 LTNLYT
+113 LSGAFRNYPGERT
-119 AFHGK
+119 AN
-124 SSFNQDISS
+124 FNDDIG
-133 WDTSNVQV
+133 
-141 MNFIFSNASS
+141 
-151 FNQDISSW
+151 SW
-159 DVSNVQRMYGMF
+159 DVSNVTNMEMAF
-171 QYASSFNQNI
+171 QEASSFNSDI
-181 GSWNTSSVTDMQYMF
+181 SG
-196 YNATSF
+196 
-202 NQNIGSWDT
+202 WD
-211 SSVNT
+211 
-216 MKAMFTSASSFNQ
+216 
-229 NIGSWN
+229 
-235 TSNVTLMHTMFM
+235 TSNVTSMAYAFDN
-247 LATSFNQNI
+247 ASVFNSNI
-256 GSWNTSKVTDMT
+256 GS
-268 GMFRSASSFNQD
+268 
-280 IFNWDVS
+280 WDVS
-287 NVTDNDIYA
+287 NVTNFLKTFYRAFAFNGNISGWDTGSATNMKRMFTGHYGTTSAFNQDIWGWDI
-296 SSYTMF
+296 SNVTDMSGMF
-302 YGATQ
+302 YYAQGMLAAYPDKLNSNY
-307 MISTYSDIISSSG
+307 IVSSD
-320 QLSENA
+320 A

-341 ASNVAR
+341 A
-347 DANIVLNFSE
+347 
-357 NVTVQTGNITIKKT
+357 
-371 TDNTI
+371 
-376 FETISVAGGQVTGT
+376 
-390 GTSQIT
+390 
-396 INPSSNFDANTGY
+396 
-409 YVLIAASAFDDA
+409 
-421 DGGSYAGISSTTS
+421 
-434 LNFTSTNVLPT
+434 TNV
-445 LSSSTPADDATS
+445 
-457 VAIDTNIVLN
+457 V
-467 FSENVTAQSGNIIIY
+467 
-482 KTDGST
+482 
-488 VETID
+488 
-493 VAGGQVTGTG
+493 
-503 TSQITINPS
+503 
-512 SNFDANTGYYVLIAA
+512 
-527 SAFDDADG
+527 
-535 GSYAGISST
+535 
-544 TSLNFTSAN
+544 
-553 VLPTLSSSTPA
+553 
-564 DNATNVIKD
+564 KD

-639 GTAFVDAS
+639 ATAFDDTS
-647 GGSYAGISS
+647 GNSYEGISS

-664 ANDAPILNTSVP
+664 ANDTPILSTSVP

-695 NVTVQTGNI
+695 NVTAQSGNI
-704 IIKKTTD
+704 TIKKAD

-755 AFDDANS
+755 AFDDS
-762 GSYAGI
+762 SGGSYAGI
-768 GSTTALTFT
+768 GSATALTFT

-784 TLTSS
+784 TLSSS
-789 TPADDATNVA
+789 TPADDAPNVA

-811 VTVQTGNIIIK
+811 VTVQTGNITIK

-837 SKVTGTGTSQITI
+837 SQVTGTGTSQITI

-859 TGYYVLIASTAFDD
+859 TEYYVLIDGTAFDD

-893 NMVDPTTDKDTTGSI
+893 SMVDPTTDKDTTGSI
-908 DTQSTQI
+908 DAQSTQI
-915 QSTFIKSIS
+915 QSTFIKSVS

-936 RSRDNFAKNNI
+936 RSKDNFAKNNI

-960 KTISNSSTASP
+960 KTISNSNTTSP

-1025 IQYGQSDTDV
+1025 IQYGQSDTDI

-1077 RKSGSNTLTGS
+1077 RISGDNTLTGS
-1088 RDGAQIFGSINY
+1088 RKGAQIFGSINY

-1119 GYTELDAYTETGTD
+1119 GYTELDAYSEIGTD

-1147 SLGLEFNDIIKFSNS
+1147 SLGLEFNDIINFSNS

-1234 EHIDTVKFAF
+1234 EHIDTVKFSF

-1255 MSLDGNEDFKTGF
+1255 MSLDGNEDLKTGF
-1268 DITKNINGFD
+1268 DITKNING
-1278 LNFNAN
+1278 LNLSFNAN

>member
-18 SAAIHYITDKKIQGT
+18 SEAIHSITDKEIKGAKT
-33 KALAL
+33 LVL
-38 SKIALTLIFLTFLF
+38 SKVALTVIFLTFLF
-52 LVIFSNQQANAD
+52 LLIFSNQQANAG
-64 CIVDG
+64 CKVDNNLYN
-69 VQFDIGG
+69 IGG
-76 RAGSGVTAVDRGNPI
+76 RAGSGVTAVVQANGYINNNI
-91 TRTEIIGWDTTGDD
+91 LKNWDNEGDGDD
-105 VSTCDVSH
+105 VSTCDVSQI
-113 LTNLYT
+113 TNFGN
-119 AFHGK
+119 AFYNQT
-124 SSFNQDISS
+124 SFNDDISS
-133 WDTSNVQV
+133 WDTSSAVYMPN
-141 MNFIFSNASS
+141 MFYNNTS
-151 FNQDISSW
+151 FNRDISGW
-159 DVSNVQRMYGMF
+159 DTSSVINFRSMF
-171 QYASSFNQNI
+171 ARASAFNQNI
-181 GSWNTSSVTDMQYMF
+181 N
-196 YNATSF
+196 
-202 NQNIGSWDT
+202 SWDT
-211 SSVNT
+211 SSATDMQT
-216 MKAMFTSASSFNQ
+216 MFENASAFNGDISNWNVSNVINFDSTFQFASAFNQ
-229 NIGSWN
+229 NISSWD
-235 TSNVTLMHTMFM
+235 TSSAENMYGMF
-247 LATSFNQNI
+247 AYNSVFNQNI
-256 GSWNTSKVTDMT
+256 SGWDTSSVTNFNYIFAFAT
-268 GMFRSASSFNQD
+268 AFNQD
-280 IFNWDVS
+280 IFSWD
-287 NVTDNDIYA
+287 T
-296 SSYTMF
+296 SSMSSWNGMF
-302 YGATQ
+302 KNATQ
-307 MISTYSDIISSSG
+307 MLSTYSDIISSNG
-320 QLSENA
+320 TPTANA
-326 FNASPTLSSSTPADN
+326 FD
-341 ASNVAR
+341 
-347 DANIVLNFSE
+347 
-357 NVTVQTGNITIKKT
+357 
-371 TDNTI
+371 
-376 FETISVAGGQVTGT
+376 
-390 GTSQIT
+390 TS
-396 INPSSNFDANTGY
+396 
-409 YVLIAASAFDDA
+409 
-421 DGGSYAGISSTTS
+421 
-434 LNFTSTNVLPT
+434 
-445 LSSSTPADDATS
+445 
-457 VAIDTNIVLN
+457 
-467 FSENVTAQSGNIIIY
+467 
-482 KTDGST
+482 
-488 VETID
+488 
-493 VAGGQVTGTG
+493 
-503 TSQITINPS
+503 
-512 SNFDANTGYYVLIAA
+512 
-527 SAFDDADG
+527 
-535 GSYAGISST
+535 
-544 TSLNFTSAN
+544 
-553 VLPTLSSSTPA
+553 PTLSSSTPA
-564 DNATNVIKD
+564 DNATNVVKD

-639 GTAFVDAS
+639 ATAFDDTS
-647 GGSYAGISS
+647 GNSYEGISS

-664 ANDAPILNTSVP
+664 ANDTPILSTSVP

-695 NVTVQTGNI
+695 NVTAQSGNI
-704 IIKKTTD
+704 TIKKAD

-755 AFDDANS
+755 AFDDS
-762 GSYAGI
+762 SGGSYAGI
-768 GSTTALTFT
+768 GSATALTFT

-784 TLTSS
+784 TLSSS
-789 TPADDATNVA
+789 TPADDAPNVA

-811 VTVQTGNIIIK
+811 VTVQTGNITIK

-837 SKVTGTGTSQITI
+837 GQVTGTGTSQITI

-859 TGYYVLIASTAFDD
+859 TEYYVLIDGTAFDD

-893 NMVDPTTDKDTTGSI
+893 SMVDPTTDKDTTGSI
-908 DTQSTQI
+908 DAQSTQI

-947 KLEGGNVMLTSLV
+947 KLEGDNVMLTSLV
-960 KTISNSSTASP
+960 KAISSSSTASP

-995 IKNNSSEIES
+995 IRKNSSEIES

-1035 GTSGTGI
+1035 GTNGTGI

-1255 MSLDGNEDFKTGF
+1255 MSLDGSEDLKTGF

-1278 LNFNAN
+1278 LKFNAN
-1284 QSFNETFDREAKVSL
+1284 KSFNETSDQAANVSL
-1299 SSVF
+1299 SRSF

>member
-18 SAAIHYITDKKIQGT
+18 SKAIHYILDKEIKGA
-33 KALAL
+33 KALVL
-38 SKIALTLIFLTFLF
+38 SKIALTVIFLTFLF
-52 LVIFSNQQANAD
+52 LLIFSNQQANAG
-64 CIVDG
+64 CTVG
-69 VQFDIGG
+69 GNQYNIGG
-76 RAGSGVTAVDRGNPI
+76 RAGSGVTAVVQANGYINLARLQSWGLHTP
-91 TRTEIIGWDTTGDD
+91 DTDD
-105 VSTCDVSH
+105 VSTCDVSQMTS
-113 LTNLYT
+113 LWGAFRNYPGERT
-119 AFHGK
+119 AN
-124 SSFNQDISS
+124 FNDDIG
-133 WDTSNVQV
+133 
-141 MNFIFSNASS
+141 
-151 FNQDISSW
+151 SW
-159 DVSNVQRMYGMF
+159 DVSNVTNMVMAF
-171 QYASSFNQNI
+171 QGASSFNPDI
-181 GSWNTSSVTDMQYMF
+181 SG
-196 YNATSF
+196 
-202 NQNIGSWDT
+202 WD
-211 SSVNT
+211 
-216 MKAMFTSASSFNQ
+216 
-229 NIGSWN
+229 
-235 TSNVTLMHTMFM
+235 TSNVTTMEYAFDN
-247 LATSFNQNI
+247 ASVFNSNI
-256 GSWNTSKVTDMT
+256 GS
-268 GMFRSASSFNQD
+268 
-280 IFNWDVS
+280 WDVS
-287 NVTDNDIYA
+287 NVTNFEKTFYRAFAFNGNISGWDTGSATNMRRMFTGHWGTTSAFNQDIWGWDI
-296 SSYTMF
+296 SNVTDMHQMF
-302 YGATQ
+302 YYAQGMLAAYPDKLNSNY
-307 MISTYSDIISSSG
+307 IVSSD
-320 QLSENA
+320 A
-326 FNASPTLSSSTPADN
+326 FNAS
-341 ASNVAR
+341 
-347 DANIVLNFSE
+347 
-357 NVTVQTGNITIKKT
+357 
-371 TDNTI
+371 
-376 FETISVAGGQVTGT
+376 
-390 GTSQIT
+390 
-396 INPSSNFDANTGY
+396 
-409 YVLIAASAFDDA
+409 
-421 DGGSYAGISSTTS
+421 
-434 LNFTSTNVLPT
+434 
-445 LSSSTPADDATS
+445 
-457 VAIDTNIVLN
+457 
-467 FSENVTAQSGNIIIY
+467 
-482 KTDGST
+482 
-488 VETID
+488 
-493 VAGGQVTGTG
+493 
-503 TSQITINPS
+503 
-512 SNFDANTGYYVLIAA
+512 
-527 SAFDDADG
+527 
-535 GSYAGISST
+535 
-544 TSLNFTSAN
+544 
-553 VLPTLSSSTPA
+553 PTLSSSTPA

-580 SENVVVGSGNI
+580 SKNVVVGSGNI

-639 GTAFVDAS
+639 ATAFDDTS
-647 GGSYAGISS
+647 GNSYEGISS

-664 ANDAPILNTSVP
+664 ANDTPILSTSVP

-695 NVTVQTGNI
+695 NVTAQSGNI
-704 IIKKTTD
+704 TIKKAD

-755 AFDDANS
+755 AFDDS
-762 GSYAGI
+762 SGGSYAGI
-768 GSTTALTFT
+768 GSATALTFT

-784 TLTSS
+784 TLSSS
-789 TPADDATNVA
+789 TPADDAPNVA
-799 RDANIV
+799 RDANII

-811 VTVQTGNIIIK
+811 VTVQTGNITIK

-837 SKVTGTGTSQITI
+837 GQVTGTGTSQITI

-859 TGYYVLIASTAFDD
+859 TEYYVLIDGTAFDD

-893 NMVDPTTDKDTTGSI
+893 SMVDPTTDKDITGSI
-908 DTQSTQI
+908 DAQSTQI
-915 QSTFIKSIS
+915 QSTFIKSVS

-936 RSRDNFAKNNI
+936 RSKDNFAKNNI

-960 KTISNSSTASP
+960 KTISNSNTTSP

-1025 IQYGQSDTDV
+1025 IQYGQSDTDI

-1077 RKSGSNTLTGS
+1077 RISGDNTLTGS
-1088 RDGAQIFGSINY
+1088 RKGAQIFGSINY

-1147 SLGLEFNDIIKFSNS
+1147 SLGLEFNDIINFSNS

-1255 MSLDGNEDFKTGF
+1255 MSLDGNEDLKTGF
-1268 DITKNINGFD
+1268 DITKNING
-1278 LNFNAN
+1278 LNLSFNAN

>member
-1 MSQNNPFTI
+1 VSQNNPFTI

-18 SAAIHYITDKKIQGT
+18 SKAIHYIIDKEIKGA
-33 KALAL
+33 KALVL
-38 SKIALTLIFLTFLF
+38 SKIALTVIFLTFLF
-52 LVIFSNQQANAD
+52 LLIFSNQQANAG
-64 CIVDG
+64 CTVG
-69 VQFDIGG
+69 GNQYNIGG
-76 RAGSGVTAVDRGNPI
+76 RAGSGVTAVVQANGYINLARLQSWGLHTP
-91 TRTEIIGWDTTGDD
+91 DTDD
-105 VSTCDVSH
+105 VSTCDVSQMTS
-113 LTNLYT
+113 LWGAFRNYPGERT
-119 AFHGK
+119 AN
-124 SSFNQDISS
+124 FNDDIG
-133 WDTSNVQV
+133 
-141 MNFIFSNASS
+141 
-151 FNQDISSW
+151 SW
-159 DVSNVQRMYGMF
+159 DVSNVTNMVMAF
-171 QYASSFNQNI
+171 QGASSFNPDI
-181 GSWNTSSVTDMQYMF
+181 SG
-196 YNATSF
+196 
-202 NQNIGSWDT
+202 WD
-211 SSVNT
+211 
-216 MKAMFTSASSFNQ
+216 
-229 NIGSWN
+229 
-235 TSNVTLMHTMFM
+235 TSNVTTMEYAFDN
-247 LATSFNQNI
+247 ASVFNSNI
-256 GSWNTSKVTDMT
+256 GS
-268 GMFRSASSFNQD
+268 
-280 IFNWDVS
+280 WDVS
-287 NVTDNDIYA
+287 NVTNFEKTFYRAFAFNGNISGWDTGSATNMRRMFTGHWGTTSAFNQDIWGWDI
-296 SSYTMF
+296 SNVTDMHQMF
-302 YGATQ
+302 YYAQGMLAAYPDKLNSNY
-307 MISTYSDIISSSG
+307 IVSSD
-320 QLSENA
+320 A
-326 FNASPTLSSSTPADN
+326 FNAS
-341 ASNVAR
+341 
-347 DANIVLNFSE
+347 
-357 NVTVQTGNITIKKT
+357 
-371 TDNTI
+371 
-376 FETISVAGGQVTGT
+376 
-390 GTSQIT
+390 
-396 INPSSNFDANTGY
+396 
-409 YVLIAASAFDDA
+409 
-421 DGGSYAGISSTTS
+421 
-434 LNFTSTNVLPT
+434 
-445 LSSSTPADDATS
+445 
-457 VAIDTNIVLN
+457 
-467 FSENVTAQSGNIIIY
+467 
-482 KTDGST
+482 
-488 VETID
+488 
-493 VAGGQVTGTG
+493 
-503 TSQITINPS
+503 
-512 SNFDANTGYYVLIAA
+512 
-527 SAFDDADG
+527 
-535 GSYAGISST
+535 
-544 TSLNFTSAN
+544 
-553 VLPTLSSSTPA
+553 PTLSSSTPA

-580 SENVVVGSGNI
+580 SKNVVVGSGNI

-639 GTAFVDAS
+639 ATAFDDTS
-647 GGSYAGISS
+647 GNSYEGISS

-664 ANDAPILNTSVP
+664 ANDTPILSTSVP

-695 NVTVQTGNI
+695 NVTAQSGNI
-704 IIKKTTD
+704 TIKKAD

-755 AFDDANS
+755 AFDDS
-762 GSYAGI
+762 SGGSYAGI
-768 GSTTALTFT
+768 GSATALTFT

-784 TLTSS
+784 TLSSS
-789 TPADDATNVA
+789 TPADDAPNVA

-811 VTVQTGNIIIK
+811 VTVQTGNITIK

-837 SKVTGTGTSQITI
+837 GQVTGTGTSQITI

-859 TGYYVLIASTAFDD
+859 TEYYVLIDGTAFDD

-893 NMVDPTTDKDTTGSI
+893 SMVDPTTDKDITGSI
-908 DTQSTQI
+908 DAQSTQI
-915 QSTFIKSIS
+915 QSTFIKSVS

-936 RSRDNFAKNNI
+936 RSKDNFAKNNI

-960 KTISNSSTASP
+960 KTISNSNTTSP

-1025 IQYGQSDTDV
+1025 IQYGQSDTDI

-1077 RKSGSNTLTGS
+1077 RISGDNTLTGS
-1088 RDGAQIFGSINY
+1088 RKGAQIFGSINY

-1147 SLGLEFNDIIKFSNS
+1147 SLGLEFNDIINFSNS

-1234 EHIDTVKFAF
+1234 EHIDTVKFSF

-1255 MSLDGNEDFKTGF
+1255 MSLDGNEDLKTGF
-1268 DITKNINGFD
+1268 DITKNING
-1278 LNFNAN
+1278 LNLSFNAN

>member
-1 MSQNNPFTI
+1 MSQNNPFAI

-18 SAAIHYITDKKIQGT
+18 SEAIHYIADKEIKGAKT
-33 KALAL
+33 LVL
-38 SKIALTLIFLTFLF
+38 SKVALTVIFLTFLF
-52 LVIFSNQQANAD
+52 LLIFSNQQANAG
-64 CIVDG
+64 CTVG
-69 VQFDIGG
+69 GNQYNIGG
-76 RAGSGVTAVDRGNPI
+76 RAGSGVTAVVQANGYINLARLQSWGLHTP
-91 TRTEIIGWDTTGDD
+91 DTDD
-105 VSTCDVSH
+105 VSTCDVSQITS
-113 LTNLYT
+113 LSGAFRNYPGERT
-119 AFHGK
+119 AN
-124 SSFNQDISS
+124 FNDDIG
-133 WDTSNVQV
+133 
-141 MNFIFSNASS
+141 
-151 FNQDISSW
+151 SW
-159 DVSNVQRMYGMF
+159 DVSNVTNMEMAF
-171 QYASSFNQNI
+171 QEASSFNSDI
-181 GSWNTSSVTDMQYMF
+181 SG
-196 YNATSF
+196 
-202 NQNIGSWDT
+202 WD
-211 SSVNT
+211 
-216 MKAMFTSASSFNQ
+216 
-229 NIGSWN
+229 
-235 TSNVTLMHTMFM
+235 TSNVTSMAYAFDN
-247 LATSFNQNI
+247 ASVFNSNI
-256 GSWNTSKVTDMT
+256 GS
-268 GMFRSASSFNQD
+268 
-280 IFNWDVS
+280 WDVS
-287 NVTDNDIYA
+287 NVTNFLKTFYRAFAFNGNISGWDTGSATNMKRMFTGHYGTTSAFNQDIWGWDI
-296 SSYTMF
+296 SNVTDMSGMF
-302 YGATQ
+302 YYAQGMLAAYPDKLNSNY
-307 MISTYSDIISSSG
+307 IVSSD
-320 QLSENA
+320 A
-326 FNASPTLSSSTPADN
+326 FNAS
-341 ASNVAR
+341 
-347 DANIVLNFSE
+347 
-357 NVTVQTGNITIKKT
+357 
-371 TDNTI
+371 
-376 FETISVAGGQVTGT
+376 
-390 GTSQIT
+390 
-396 INPSSNFDANTGY
+396 
-409 YVLIAASAFDDA
+409 
-421 DGGSYAGISSTTS
+421 
-434 LNFTSTNVLPT
+434 
-445 LSSSTPADDATS
+445 
-457 VAIDTNIVLN
+457 
-467 FSENVTAQSGNIIIY
+467 
-482 KTDGST
+482 
-488 VETID
+488 
-493 VAGGQVTGTG
+493 
-503 TSQITINPS
+503 
-512 SNFDANTGYYVLIAA
+512 
-527 SAFDDADG
+527 
-535 GSYAGISST
+535 
-544 TSLNFTSAN
+544 
-553 VLPTLSSSTPA
+553 PTLSSSTPA

-580 SENVVVGSGNI
+580 SKNVVVGSGNI

-639 GTAFVDAS
+639 ATAFDDTS
-647 GGSYAGISS
+647 GNSYEGISS

-664 ANDAPILNTSVP
+664 ANDTPILSTSVP

-695 NVTVQTGNI
+695 NVTAQSGNI
-704 IIKKTTD
+704 TIKKAD

-755 AFDDANS
+755 AFDDS
-762 GSYAGI
+762 SGGSYAGI
-768 GSTTALTFT
+768 GSATALTFT

-784 TLTSS
+784 TLSSS
-789 TPADDATNVA
+789 TPADDAPNVA

-811 VTVQTGNIIIK
+811 VTVQTGNITIK

-837 SKVTGTGTSQITI
+837 GQVTGTGTSQITI

-859 TGYYVLIASTAFDD
+859 TEYYVLIDGTAFDD

-893 NMVDPTTDKDTTGSI
+893 SMVDPTTDKDTTGSI
-908 DTQSTQI
+908 DAQSTQI
-915 QSTFIKSIS
+915 QSTFIKSVS

-960 KTISNSSTASP
+960 KTISNSNTTSP

-1025 IQYGQSDTDV
+1025 IQYGQSDTDI

-1077 RKSGSNTLTGS
+1077 RISGDNTLTGS
-1088 RDGAQIFGSINY
+1088 RKGAQIFGSINY

-1147 SLGLEFNDIIKFSNS
+1147 SLGLEFNDIINFSNS

-1234 EHIDTVKFAF
+1234 EHIDTVKFSF

-1255 MSLDGNEDFKTGF
+1255 MSLDGNEDLKTGF
-1268 DITKNINGFD
+1268 DITKNING
-1278 LNFNAN
+1278 LNLSFNAN

>member
-1 MSQNNPFTI
+1 MSQNNPFAI

-18 SAAIHYITDKKIQGT
+18 SKAIHYITDKEIKGA
-33 KALAL
+33 KALVL
-38 SKIALTLIFLTFLF
+38 SKVALTVIFLTFLF
-52 LVIFSNQQANAD
+52 LLIFSNQQANAD
-64 CIVDG
+64 CIIDG
-69 VQFDIGG
+69 VQYDIGG
-76 RAGSGVTAVDRGNPI
+76 RAGSGVTAVDHSRPI
-91 TRTEIIGWDTTGDD
+91 HLDAFSGWDTIGDD

-113 LTNLYT
+113 MTNLRG
-119 AFHGK
+119 AFHNK
-124 SSFNQDISS
+124 TSFNQDISS
-133 WDTSNVQV
+133 WDTGSARNMSN
-141 MNFIFSNASS
+141 MFYNNDS
-151 FNQDISSW
+151 FNQDISGW
-159 DVSNVQRMYGMF
+159 D
-171 QYASSFNQNI
+171 
-181 GSWNTSSVTDMQYMF
+181 TSSVTNISYMF
-196 YNATSF
+196 NDATAF
-202 NQNIGSWDT
+202 NQDINGWDTSSVTNISYMFSGATAFNGDISSWDT
-211 SSVNT
+211 SSMMN
-216 MKAMFTSASSFNQ
+216 MSYMFNGATAFNQ
-229 NIGSWN
+229 NISGWD
-235 TSNVTLMHTMFM
+235 TSS
-247 LATSFNQNI
+247 ATTFRY
-256 GSWNTSKVTDMT
+256 
-268 GMFRSASSFNQD
+268 MFRSASSFNQD
-280 IFNWDVS
+280 IFSWDTS
-287 NVTDNDIYA
+287 SVT
-296 SSYTMF
+296 TFVKMF
-302 YGATQ
+302 WNATA
-307 MISTYSDIISSSG
+307 MASTYSNISGSSG
-320 QLSENA
+320 ESYENL
-326 FNASPTLSSSTPADN
+326 FD
-341 ASNVAR
+341 
-347 DANIVLNFSE
+347 
-357 NVTVQTGNITIKKT
+357 
-371 TDNTI
+371 
-376 FETISVAGGQVTGT
+376 
-390 GTSQIT
+390 TS
-396 INPSSNFDANTGY
+396 
-409 YVLIAASAFDDA
+409 
-421 DGGSYAGISSTTS
+421 
-434 LNFTSTNVLPT
+434 
-445 LSSSTPADDATS
+445 
-457 VAIDTNIVLN
+457 
-467 FSENVTAQSGNIIIY
+467 
-482 KTDGST
+482 
-488 VETID
+488 
-493 VAGGQVTGTG
+493 
-503 TSQITINPS
+503 
-512 SNFDANTGYYVLIAA
+512 
-527 SAFDDADG
+527 
-535 GSYAGISST
+535 
-544 TSLNFTSAN
+544 
-553 VLPTLSSSTPA
+553 PTLSSSTPA

-639 GTAFVDAS
+639 ATAFDDTS
-647 GGSYAGISS
+647 GNSYEGISS

-664 ANDAPILNTSVP
+664 ANDTPILSTSVP

-695 NVTVQTGNI
+695 NVTAQSGNI
-704 IIKKTTD
+704 IIKKAD

-755 AFDDANS
+755 AFDDS
-762 GSYAGI
+762 SGGSYAGI

-784 TLTSS
+784 TLSSS
-789 TPADDATNVA
+789 TPADDAPNVA

-811 VTVQTGNIIIK
+811 VTVQTGNITIK

-859 TGYYVLIASTAFDD
+859 TEYYVLIDGTAFDD

-893 NMVDPTTDKDTTGSI
+893 SMVDPTTDKDTTGSI
-908 DTQSTQI
+908 DAQSTQI

-960 KTISNSSTASP
+960 KTISNSNTTSP

-1025 IQYGQSDTDV
+1025 IQYGQSDTDI

-1147 SLGLEFNDIIKFSNS
+1147 SLGLEFNDIINFSNS

-1255 MSLDGNEDFKTGF
+1255 MSLDGSEDLKTGF
-1268 DITKNINGFD
+1268 DISKNINGFD

-1284 QSFNETFDREAKVSL
+1284 QSFNETSDQAANVSL
-1299 SSVF
+1299 SRSF

>member
-1 MSQNNPFTI
+1 MSQNNPFAI

-18 SAAIHYITDKKIQGT
+18 SKAIHYITDKEIKGA
-33 KALAL
+33 KALVL
-38 SKIALTLIFLTFLF
+38 SKVALTVIFLTFLF
-52 LVIFSNQQANAD
+52 LLIFSNQQANAD
-64 CIVDG
+64 CIIDG
-69 VQFDIGG
+69 VQYDIGG
-76 RAGSGVTAVDRGNPI
+76 RAGSGVTAVDHSRPI
-91 TRTEIIGWDTTGDD
+91 HLDAFSGWDTIGDD

-113 LTNLYT
+113 MTNLRG
-119 AFHGK
+119 AFHNK
-124 SSFNQDISS
+124 TSFNQDISS
-133 WDTSNVQV
+133 WDTGSARNMSN
-141 MNFIFSNASS
+141 MFYNNDS
-151 FNQDISSW
+151 FNQDISGW
-159 DVSNVQRMYGMF
+159 D
-171 QYASSFNQNI
+171 
-181 GSWNTSSVTDMQYMF
+181 TSSVTNISYMF
-196 YNATSF
+196 NDATAF
-202 NQNIGSWDT
+202 NQDINGWDTSSVTNISYMFSGATAFNGDISSWDT
-211 SSVNT
+211 SS
-216 MKAMFTSASSFNQ
+216 
-229 NIGSWN
+229 
-235 TSNVTLMHTMFM
+235 
-247 LATSFNQNI
+247 ATTFRY
-256 GSWNTSKVTDMT
+256 
-268 GMFRSASSFNQD
+268 MFRSASSFNQD
-280 IFNWDVS
+280 IFSWDTS
-287 NVTDNDIYA
+287 SVT
-296 SSYTMF
+296 TFVKMF
-302 YGATQ
+302 WNATA
-307 MISTYSDIISSSG
+307 MASTYSNISGSSG
-320 QLSENA
+320 ESYENL
-326 FNASPTLSSSTPADN
+326 FD
-341 ASNVAR
+341 
-347 DANIVLNFSE
+347 
-357 NVTVQTGNITIKKT
+357 
-371 TDNTI
+371 
-376 FETISVAGGQVTGT
+376 
-390 GTSQIT
+390 TS
-396 INPSSNFDANTGY
+396 
-409 YVLIAASAFDDA
+409 
-421 DGGSYAGISSTTS
+421 
-434 LNFTSTNVLPT
+434 
-445 LSSSTPADDATS
+445 
-457 VAIDTNIVLN
+457 
-467 FSENVTAQSGNIIIY
+467 
-482 KTDGST
+482 
-488 VETID
+488 
-493 VAGGQVTGTG
+493 
-503 TSQITINPS
+503 
-512 SNFDANTGYYVLIAA
+512 
-527 SAFDDADG
+527 
-535 GSYAGISST
+535 
-544 TSLNFTSAN
+544 
-553 VLPTLSSSTPA
+553 PTLSSSTPA

-573 GTIVLNF
+573 GAIVLNF

-639 GTAFVDAS
+639 ATAFDDTS
-647 GGSYAGISS
+647 GNSYEGISS

-664 ANDAPILNTSVP
+664 ANDTPILSTSVP

-695 NVTVQTGNI
+695 NVTAQSGNI
-704 IIKKTTD
+704 TIKKAD

-784 TLTSS
+784 TLSSS
-789 TPADDATNVA
+789 TPADDAPNVA

-811 VTVQTGNIIIK
+811 VTAQSGNITIK

-893 NMVDPTTDKDTTGSI
+893 SMVDPTTDKDTTGSI

-960 KTISNSSTASP
+960 KTISNPNTISP

-1035 GTSGTGI
+1035 GTNGTGI

-1142 ESGMV
+1142 ESGRV

-1255 MSLDGNEDFKTGF
+1255 MSLDGSEDLKTGF

-1284 QSFNETFDREAKVSL
+1284 QSFNETSDQAANVSL
-1299 SSVF
+1299 SRSF

>member
-18 SAAIHYITDKKIQGT
+18 SKAIHYILDKEIKVAKT
-33 KALAL
+33 LVL
-38 SKIALTLIFLTFLF
+38 SKVALTVIFLTFLF
-52 LVIFSNQQANAD
+52 LLIFSNQQANAG
-64 CIVDG
+64 CTVG
-69 VQFDIGG
+69 GNQYNIGG
-76 RAGSGVTAVDRGNPI
+76 RAGSGVTAVVQANGYINLARLQSWGLHTP
-91 TRTEIIGWDTTGDD
+91 DTDD
-105 VSTCDVSH
+105 VSTCDVSQMTS
-113 LTNLYT
+113 LWGAFRNYPGERT
-119 AFHGK
+119 AN
-124 SSFNQDISS
+124 FNDDIG
-133 WDTSNVQV
+133 
-141 MNFIFSNASS
+141 
-151 FNQDISSW
+151 SW
-159 DVSNVQRMYGMF
+159 DVSNVTNMVMAF
-171 QYASSFNQNI
+171 QGASSFNPDI
-181 GSWNTSSVTDMQYMF
+181 SG
-196 YNATSF
+196 
-202 NQNIGSWDT
+202 WD
-211 SSVNT
+211 
-216 MKAMFTSASSFNQ
+216 
-229 NIGSWN
+229 
-235 TSNVTLMHTMFM
+235 TSNVTTMEYAFDN
-247 LATSFNQNI
+247 ASVFNSNI
-256 GSWNTSKVTDMT
+256 GS
-268 GMFRSASSFNQD
+268 
-280 IFNWDVS
+280 WDVS
-287 NVTDNDIYA
+287 NVTNFEKTFYRAFAFNGNISGWDTGSATNMRRMFTGHWGTTSAFNQDIWGWDI
-296 SSYTMF
+296 SNVTDMHQMF
-302 YGATQ
+302 YYAQGMLAAYPDKLNSNY
-307 MISTYSDIISSSG
+307 IVSSD
-320 QLSENA
+320 A
-326 FNASPTLSSSTPADN
+326 FNAS
-341 ASNVAR
+341 
-347 DANIVLNFSE
+347 
-357 NVTVQTGNITIKKT
+357 
-371 TDNTI
+371 
-376 FETISVAGGQVTGT
+376 
-390 GTSQIT
+390 
-396 INPSSNFDANTGY
+396 
-409 YVLIAASAFDDA
+409 
-421 DGGSYAGISSTTS
+421 
-434 LNFTSTNVLPT
+434 
-445 LSSSTPADDATS
+445 
-457 VAIDTNIVLN
+457 
-467 FSENVTAQSGNIIIY
+467 
-482 KTDGST
+482 
-488 VETID
+488 
-493 VAGGQVTGTG
+493 
-503 TSQITINPS
+503 
-512 SNFDANTGYYVLIAA
+512 
-527 SAFDDADG
+527 
-535 GSYAGISST
+535 
-544 TSLNFTSAN
+544 
-553 VLPTLSSSTPA
+553 PTLSSSTPA

-580 SENVVVGSGNI
+580 SKNVVVGSGNI

-639 GTAFVDAS
+639 ATAFDDTS
-647 GGSYAGISS
+647 GNSYEGISS

-664 ANDAPILNTSVP
+664 ANDTPILSTSVP

-695 NVTVQTGNI
+695 NVTAQSGNI
-704 IIKKTTD
+704 TIKKAD

-755 AFDDANS
+755 AFDDS
-762 GSYAGI
+762 SGGSYAGI
-768 GSTTALTFT
+768 GSATALTFT

-784 TLTSS
+784 TLSSS
-789 TPADDATNVA
+789 TPADDAPNVA
-799 RDANIV
+799 RDANII

-811 VTVQTGNIIIK
+811 VTVQTGNITIK

-837 SKVTGTGTSQITI
+837 GQVTGTGTSQITI

-859 TGYYVLIASTAFDD
+859 TEYYVLIDGTAFDD

-893 NMVDPTTDKDTTGSI
+893 SMVDPTTDKDTTGSI
-908 DTQSTQI
+908 DAQSTQI

-936 RSRDNFAKNNI
+936 RSNDNFAKNNI

-960 KTISNSSTASP
+960 KTISNSNTISP

-1035 GTSGTGI
+1035 GTNGTGI

-1142 ESGMV
+1142 ENGRV

-1179 SDVQMNYVSD
+1179 SDVKMNYVSD

-1255 MSLDGNEDFKTGF
+1255 MSLDGSEDLKTGF

-1278 LNFNAN
+1278 LKFNAN
-1284 QSFNETFDREAKVSL
+1284 KSFNETSDQAANVSL
-1299 SSVF
+1299 SRSF

>member
-18 SAAIHYITDKKIQGT
+18 SKAIHYIIDKEIKGA
-33 KALAL
+33 KALVL
-38 SKIALTLIFLTFLF
+38 SKIALTVIFLTFLF
-52 LVIFSNQQANAD
+52 LLIFSNQQANAG
-64 CIVDG
+64 CTVG
-69 VQFDIGG
+69 GNQYNIGG
-76 RAGSGVTAVDRGNPI
+76 RAGSGVTAVVQANGYINLARLQSWGLHTP
-91 TRTEIIGWDTTGDD
+91 DTDD
-105 VSTCDVSH
+105 VSTCDVSQITS
-113 LTNLYT
+113 LWGAFRNYPGERT
-119 AFHGK
+119 AN
-124 SSFNQDISS
+124 FNDDIG
-133 WDTSNVQV
+133 
-141 MNFIFSNASS
+141 
-151 FNQDISSW
+151 SW
-159 DVSNVQRMYGMF
+159 DVSNVTNMEMAF
-171 QYASSFNQNI
+171 QGASSFNSDI
-181 GSWNTSSVTDMQYMF
+181 SG
-196 YNATSF
+196 
-202 NQNIGSWDT
+202 WD
-211 SSVNT
+211 
-216 MKAMFTSASSFNQ
+216 
-229 NIGSWN
+229 
-235 TSNVTLMHTMFM
+235 TSNVTSMAYAFDN
-247 LATSFNQNI
+247 ASVFNSNI
-256 GSWNTSKVTDMT
+256 GS
-268 GMFRSASSFNQD
+268 
-280 IFNWDVS
+280 WDVS
-287 NVTDNDIYA
+287 NVTNFEKTFYRAFAFNGNISGWDTGSATNMKRMFTGHYGTTSAFNQDIWGWDISNVTDMYQ
-296 SSYTMF
+296 MF
-302 YGATQ
+302 YYAQGMLAAYPDKLNSNY
-307 MISTYSDIISSSG
+307 IVSSD
-320 QLSENA
+320 A
-326 FNASPTLSSSTPADN
+326 FNAS
-341 ASNVAR
+341 
-347 DANIVLNFSE
+347 
-357 NVTVQTGNITIKKT
+357 
-371 TDNTI
+371 
-376 FETISVAGGQVTGT
+376 
-390 GTSQIT
+390 
-396 INPSSNFDANTGY
+396 
-409 YVLIAASAFDDA
+409 
-421 DGGSYAGISSTTS
+421 
-434 LNFTSTNVLPT
+434 
-445 LSSSTPADDATS
+445 
-457 VAIDTNIVLN
+457 
-467 FSENVTAQSGNIIIY
+467 
-482 KTDGST
+482 
-488 VETID
+488 
-493 VAGGQVTGTG
+493 
-503 TSQITINPS
+503 
-512 SNFDANTGYYVLIAA
+512 
-527 SAFDDADG
+527 
-535 GSYAGISST
+535 
-544 TSLNFTSAN
+544 
-553 VLPTLSSSTPA
+553 PTLSSSTPA

-580 SENVVVGSGNI
+580 SKNVVVGSGNI
-591 TIKIASSDVSIETI
+591 TIKIASSGVSIETI

-639 GTAFVDAS
+639 ATAFDDTS
-647 GGSYAGISS
+647 GNSYEGISS

-664 ANDAPILNTSVP
+664 ANDTPILSTSVP

-695 NVTVQTGNI
+695 NVTAQSGNI
-704 IIKKTTD
+704 TIKKAD

-755 AFDDANS
+755 AFDDS
-762 GSYAGI
+762 SGGSYAGI

-784 TLTSS
+784 TLSSS
-789 TPADDATNVA
+789 TPADDAPNVA

-811 VTVQTGNIIIK
+811 VTVQTGNITIK

-837 SKVTGTGTSQITI
+837 GQVTGTGTSQITI
-850 NPSSNFEAE
+850 NPSSNFDAE
-859 TGYYVLIASTAFDD
+859 TEYYVLIDGTAFDD

-893 NMVDPTTDKDTTGSI
+893 SMVDPTTDKDTTGSI
-908 DTQSTQI
+908 DAQSTQI

-936 RSRDNFAKNNI
+936 RSNDNFAKNNI

-960 KTISNSSTASP
+960 KTISNSNTASP

-1035 GTSGTGI
+1035 GTNGTGI

-1077 RKSGSNTLTGS
+1077 RKSGYNTLTGS

-1113 IARVDL
+1113 IARIDL

-1147 SLGLEFNDIIKFSNS
+1147 SLGLEFNDIINFSNS

-1234 EHIDTVKFAF
+1234 EHIDTVKFSF

-1255 MSLDGNEDFKTGF
+1255 MSLDGNEDLKTGF
-1268 DITKNINGFD
+1268 DISKNINGFD

>member
-1 MSQNNPFTI
+1 MSQNNPFAI

-18 SAAIHYITDKKIQGT
+18 SKAIHYITDKEIKGA
-33 KALAL
+33 KALVL
-38 SKIALTLIFLTFLF
+38 SKVALTVIFLTFLF
-52 LVIFSNQQANAD
+52 LLIFSNQQANAD
-64 CIVDG
+64 CIIDG
-69 VQFDIGG
+69 VQYDIGG
-76 RAGSGVTAVDRGNPI
+76 RAGSGVTAVDHSRPI
-91 TRTEIIGWDTTGDD
+91 HLDAFSGWDTIGDD

-113 LTNLYT
+113 MTNLRG
-119 AFHGK
+119 AFHNK
-124 SSFNQDISS
+124 TSFNQDISS
-133 WDTSNVQV
+133 WDTGSARNMSN
-141 MNFIFSNASS
+141 MFYNNDS
-151 FNQDISSW
+151 FNQDISGW
-159 DVSNVQRMYGMF
+159 D
-171 QYASSFNQNI
+171 
-181 GSWNTSSVTDMQYMF
+181 TSSVTNISYMF
-196 YNATSF
+196 NDATAF
-202 NQNIGSWDT
+202 NQDINGWDTSSVTNISYMFSGATAFNGDISSWDT
-211 SSVNT
+211 SS
-216 MKAMFTSASSFNQ
+216 AMNMSYMFNGATAFNQ
-229 NIGSWN
+229 NISGWD
-235 TSNVTLMHTMFM
+235 TSS
-247 LATSFNQNI
+247 ATTFRY
-256 GSWNTSKVTDMT
+256 
-268 GMFRSASSFNQD
+268 MFRSASSFNQD
-280 IFNWDVS
+280 IFSWDTS
-287 NVTDNDIYA
+287 SVT
-296 SSYTMF
+296 TFVKMF
-302 YGATQ
+302 WNATA
-307 MISTYSDIISSSG
+307 MASTYSNISGSSG
-320 QLSENA
+320 ESYENL
-326 FNASPTLSSSTPADN
+326 FD
-341 ASNVAR
+341 
-347 DANIVLNFSE
+347 
-357 NVTVQTGNITIKKT
+357 
-371 TDNTI
+371 
-376 FETISVAGGQVTGT
+376 
-390 GTSQIT
+390 TS
-396 INPSSNFDANTGY
+396 
-409 YVLIAASAFDDA
+409 
-421 DGGSYAGISSTTS
+421 
-434 LNFTSTNVLPT
+434 
-445 LSSSTPADDATS
+445 
-457 VAIDTNIVLN
+457 
-467 FSENVTAQSGNIIIY
+467 
-482 KTDGST
+482 
-488 VETID
+488 
-493 VAGGQVTGTG
+493 
-503 TSQITINPS
+503 
-512 SNFDANTGYYVLIAA
+512 
-527 SAFDDADG
+527 
-535 GSYAGISST
+535 
-544 TSLNFTSAN
+544 
-553 VLPTLSSSTPA
+553 PTLSSSTPA

-580 SENVVVGSGNI
+580 SKNVVVGSGNI

-639 GTAFVDAS
+639 ATAFDDTS
-647 GGSYAGISS
+647 GNSYEGISS

-664 ANDAPILNTSVP
+664 ANDTPILSTSVP

-695 NVTVQTGNI
+695 NVTAQSGNI
-704 IIKKTTD
+704 TIKKAD

-755 AFDDANS
+755 AFDDS
-762 GSYAGI
+762 SGGSYAGI
-768 GSTTALTFT
+768 GSATALTFT

-784 TLTSS
+784 TLSSS
-789 TPADDATNVA
+789 TPADDAPNVA

-811 VTVQTGNIIIK
+811 VTVQTGNITIK

-850 NPSSNFEAE
+850 NPSSNFDAE
-859 TGYYVLIASTAFDD
+859 TEYYVLIDGTAFDD

-893 NMVDPTTDKDTTGSI
+893 SMVDPTTDKDTTGSI
-908 DTQSTQI
+908 DAQSTQI
-915 QSTFIKSIS
+915 QSTFIKSVS

-936 RSRDNFAKNNI
+936 RSKDNFAKNNI

-960 KTISNSSTASP
+960 KTISNSNTTSP

-1035 GTSGTGI
+1035 GTNGTGI

-1268 DITKNINGFD
+1268 DITKNINGLN

>member
-1 MSQNNPFTI
+1 MSQNNPFAI

-18 SAAIHYITDKKIQGT
+18 SKAIHYITDKEIKGA
-33 KALAL
+33 KALVL
-38 SKIALTLIFLTFLF
+38 SKVALTVIFLTFLF
-52 LVIFSNQQANAD
+52 LLIFSNQQANAD
-64 CIVDG
+64 CIIDG
-69 VQFDIGG
+69 VQYDIGG
-76 RAGSGVTAVDRGNPI
+76 RAGSGVTAVDHSRPI
-91 TRTEIIGWDTTGDD
+91 HLDAFSGWDTIGDD

-113 LTNLYT
+113 MTNLRG
-119 AFHGK
+119 AFHNK
-124 SSFNQDISS
+124 TSFNQDISS
-133 WDTSNVQV
+133 WDTGSARNMSN
-141 MNFIFSNASS
+141 MFYNNDS
-151 FNQDISSW
+151 FNQDISGW
-159 DVSNVQRMYGMF
+159 D
-171 QYASSFNQNI
+171 
-181 GSWNTSSVTDMQYMF
+181 TSSVTNISYMF
-196 YNATSF
+196 NDATAF
-202 NQNIGSWDT
+202 NQDINGWDTSSVTNISYMFSGATAFNGDISSWDT
-211 SSVNT
+211 SSMMN
-216 MKAMFTSASSFNQ
+216 MSYMFNGATAFNQ
-229 NIGSWN
+229 NISGWD
-235 TSNVTLMHTMFM
+235 TSS
-247 LATSFNQNI
+247 ATTFRY
-256 GSWNTSKVTDMT
+256 
-268 GMFRSASSFNQD
+268 MFRSASSFNQD
-280 IFNWDVS
+280 IFSWDTS
-287 NVTDNDIYA
+287 SVT
-296 SSYTMF
+296 TFVKMF
-302 YGATQ
+302 WNATA
-307 MISTYSDIISSSG
+307 MASTYSNISGSSG
-320 QLSENA
+320 ESYENL
-326 FNASPTLSSSTPADN
+326 FD
-341 ASNVAR
+341 
-347 DANIVLNFSE
+347 
-357 NVTVQTGNITIKKT
+357 
-371 TDNTI
+371 
-376 FETISVAGGQVTGT
+376 
-390 GTSQIT
+390 TS
-396 INPSSNFDANTGY
+396 
-409 YVLIAASAFDDA
+409 
-421 DGGSYAGISSTTS
+421 
-434 LNFTSTNVLPT
+434 
-445 LSSSTPADDATS
+445 
-457 VAIDTNIVLN
+457 
-467 FSENVTAQSGNIIIY
+467 
-482 KTDGST
+482 
-488 VETID
+488 
-493 VAGGQVTGTG
+493 
-503 TSQITINPS
+503 
-512 SNFDANTGYYVLIAA
+512 
-527 SAFDDADG
+527 
-535 GSYAGISST
+535 
-544 TSLNFTSAN
+544 
-553 VLPTLSSSTPA
+553 PTLSSSTPA

-639 GTAFVDAS
+639 ATAFDDTS
-647 GGSYAGISS
+647 GNSYEGISS

-664 ANDAPILNTSVP
+664 ANDTPILSTSVP

-695 NVTVQTGNI
+695 NVTAQSGNI
-704 IIKKTTD
+704 TIKKAD

-755 AFDDANS
+755 AFDDS
-762 GSYAGI
+762 SGGSYAGI
-768 GSTTALTFT
+768 GSATALTFT

-784 TLTSS
+784 TLSSS
-789 TPADDATNVA
+789 TPADDAPNVA

-811 VTVQTGNIIIK
+811 VTVQTGNITIK

-850 NPSSNFEAE
+850 NPSSNFDAE
-859 TGYYVLIASTAFDD
+859 TEYYVLIDGTAFDD

-893 NMVDPTTDKDTTGSI
+893 SMVDPTTDKDTTGSI

-936 RSRDNFAKNNI
+936 RSKDNFAKNNI

-960 KTISNSSTASP
+960 KTISNSNTTSP

-1025 IQYGQSDTDV
+1025 IQYGQSDTDI

-1077 RKSGSNTLTGS
+1077 RKSGDNTLTGS

-1255 MSLDGNEDFKTGF
+1255 MSLDGSEDLKTGF
-1268 DITKNINGFD
+1268 DISKNINGFD